1 MTEWFVSSAVLA
13 ALLIGAHYLLRG
25 KISARLQYALWLV
38 LLVRLL
44 LPLSVGKTA
53 VSVANLL
60 PEAEPATVM
69 QAEPAAVPPAQAART
84 PEPSAPAAPVQ
95 TPAQPVQRP
104 ASMPAQAETG
114 SAEPEKSAQ
123 KPAVSV
129 CKIFMLVWASGAAL
143 LGLWFLFCNLRY
155 GRQLRAGV
163 LRAIAPK
170 EGRPAVRLTQT
181 ALSPCLF
188 GLFPPVIYVTMD
200 CAQDE
205 QLLHHCAE
213 HEYTH
218 YLHRDHIWAVLRG
231 VCLALHWFNPLVWW
245 AAALSRT
252 DAELFCDED
261 TVRRLGEDARADY
274 GRSLIRMT
282 CRERVDPLSA
292 ATTMSGRGGQL
303 KTRIISIT
311 KHPKTAIPVLI
322 LVLLLCAAAVGCTMT
337 GAKDAAPAQQTPQTS
352 EKTEDTPDEP
362 EATADTRE
370 EPEVAVEFTTTQ
382 DTVTLSV
389 PARYENEI
397 TADDSFMI
405 EAPETGEHDLDD
417 VLFSF
422 YDKSQAS
429 EDRLG
434 LVWAIR
440 AFQFEDPAELVKD
453 GADRWVEENLMA
465 LNTHLLGTR
474 GSTAYYFFCLSPSD
488 KAVRQYDSSDTA
500 AVSSYYQHA
509 ADGLDI
515 LKDFVVRNGLA
526 PVEGAVDWE
535 AWYQEFILPRIEA
548 ETDPAADAA
557 WFAAREPVEQWPEFT
572 VNGTS
577 IYDLTLDELTPA
589 FGKPTR
595 IYHWMD
601 IGTEYYDV
609 VQFPDASQI
618 AGWIDEDGTIHHPD
632 GSQAAGWVGEDGE
645 LHHLNA
651 AYLRLESGTEVCGI
665 RYSWNYFAAANLF
678 PRDAEPVLEQIDEH
692 TTRLRLGGEITYMGK
707 YSYIEYM
714 DGVPTTLVVCNE
726 TPMTFYIENGVIA
739 AVSWMAPEESMRLP
753 ITEQEVQR
761 LMTIDPSLLTDENLH
776 SILIGPEVALVNDG
790 FTFDSPEDLS
800 SEQLFMLFLHWSS
813 DYTYTRDN
821 YKQADGKY
829 HFTESFV
836 NGVLRNHFGDGSF
849 TFDITQCGC
858 YDASDGTAVIENVSG
873 FGGDRDLRIADV
885 QVLEGST
892 VQVTADFYNADPFLD
907 GSGGELRYARKV
919 YTLDFYYGGAL
930 FQSAQ
935 FAALPEDDL
944 RAALKLHTGE
954 TTDNLAQLFW
964 TYDGQNRNLLGR
976 LPDGNWTALPLTED
990 AWDGLSLFVY
1000 ERWARK
1006 NNWPLTISETDFDH
1020 TLERYFPLGR
1030 YGWEDRSSL
1039 YLTYEDG
1046 TYTRTINDNHGARYC
1061 YLKRISCMTD
1071 GSFQLVF
1078 RCLDVPEL
1086 TEYADASADVRAVY
1100 DHAGAEE
1107 LQPQEFRRAVYRAF
1121 ADGVIPTGNSM
1132 TELTVTVRLTGEA
1145 RYPFQFLSA
1154 RDG

>member
-25 KISARLQYALWLV
+25 KISARLQYTLWLV

-60 PEAEPATVM
+60 PEAEPTAVM
-69 QAEPAAVPPAQAART
+69 QTEPAAAPPAQASST

-95 TPAQPVQRP
+95 TPTQPVQRP
-104 ASMPAQAETG
+104 TPTPAQAETG

-123 KPAVSV
+123 KPALSV
-129 CKIFMLVWASGAAL
+129 RKIFMLVWASGAAL

-170 EGRPAVRLTQT
+170 EGRPAVRLTRT

-337 GAKDAAPAQQTPQTS
+337 GAKDAAPAQQTP
-352 EKTEDTPDEP
+352 ERTETTPEEL

-370 EPEVAVEFTTTQ
+370 EPEAAVEFTTTQ

-557 WFAAREPVEQWPEFT
+557 WFAAREPVEQWPKFT

-618 AGWIDEDGTIHHPD
+618 AGWIDKDGTIHHPD

-739 AVSWMAPEESMRLP
+739 AVSWMAPEEAMQLP
-753 ITEQEVQR
+753 ITEQEVQQR
-761 LMTIDPSLLTDENLH
+761 MTIDPSLLTDENLL
-776 SILIGPEVALVNDG
+776 SILIGPEIALVNDG

-836 NGVLRNHFGDGSF
+836 NSVLRYHFRDGSF
-849 TFDITQCGC
+849 TFDITQCGN

-885 QVLEGST
+885 QVLGGST
-892 VQVTADFYNADPFLD
+892 VQVTADFYNADPFFD
-907 GSGGELRYARKV
+907 NSGGELRYARKV

-930 FQSAQ
+930 FQSAR
-935 FAALPEDDL
+935 FAPLPKDDL

-954 TTDNLAQLFW
+954 TTDDLAQLFW
-964 TYDGQNRNLLGR
+964 TYDGQNRNLLGS
-976 LPDGNWTALPLTED
+976 LPSGNWTALPLTED

-1000 ERWARK
+1000 ERWARE

-1020 TLERYFPLGR
+1020 TLVRYFPLGR
-1030 YGWEDRSSL
+1030 YGWEDRSSH
-1039 YLTYEDG
+1039 YLTYQDG

-1061 YLKRISCMTD
+1061 YLKSVSSLTD

-1154 RDG
+1154 SA

>member
-53 VSVANLL
+53 LSVANLL
-60 PEAEPATVM
+60 PEAEPAAVI

-84 PEPSAPAAPVQ
+84 PEPAAPAAPVQ
-95 TPAQPVQRP
+95 TPTQPVQRP
-104 ASMPAQAETG
+104 ASTPAQAETG
-114 SAEPEKSAQ
+114 SAEPAKAAQ

-129 CKIFMLVWASGAAL
+129 RKIFMLVWASGAVL

-170 EGRPAVRLTQT
+170 EGRPAVRLTRT

-188 GLFPPVIYVTMD
+188 GLFPPAIYVTMD

-261 TVRRLGEDARADY
+261 TVRRLGEDVRADY

-337 GAKDAAPAQQTPQTS
+337 GAKDAAPAQQTS
-352 EKTEDTPDEP
+352 ERMENTPKESEVQ
-362 EATADTRE
+362 EATRE
-370 EPEVAVEFTTTQ
+370 EPEAAVEFTTTQ

-500 AVSSYYQHA
+500 AISSYYQHA

-515 LKDFVVRNGLA
+515 LKDFVVRNGLT
-526 PVEGAVDWE
+526 PVDGAVDWE
-535 AWYQEFILPRIEA
+535 AWYQEFILPGIEA
-548 ETDPAADAA
+548 ETAAVADAA
-557 WFAAREPVEQWPEFT
+557 WFAAREPVEQWPELT

-577 IYDLTLDELTPA
+577 IYDLTLDDIQNVYGTYE
-589 FGKPTR
+589 R
-595 IYHWMD
+595 ILHWVYIQTD
-601 IGTEYYDV
+601 YYDV
-609 VQFPDASQI
+609 VEFA
-618 AGWIDEDGTIHHPD
+618 D
-632 GSQAAGWVGEDGE
+632 GSQAAGWMNKDGTI
-645 LHHLNA
+645 HYPNA
-651 AYLRLESGTEVCGI
+651 AYLRLDAGVEACGV
-665 RYSWNYFAAANLF
+665 RFGEDYREAANRF
-678 PRDAEPVLEQIDEH
+678 PRDAEPVFEQFDEH
-692 TTRLRLGGEITYMGK
+692 TARLMLGGEVSYMGK
-707 YSYIEYM
+707 YSCIAYT
-714 DGVPTTLVVCNE
+714 DGIPTMLVVCDE
-726 TPMTFYIENGVIA
+726 TVMTFHIENGVIA
-739 AVSWMAPEESMRLP
+739 AVSWMAPEESMQLP
-753 ITEQEVQR
+753 IAEQR
-761 LMTIDPSLLTDENLH
+761 MTIDPSLLTDENLKR
-776 SILIGPEVALVNDG
+776 ILIGPEIALVNDG
-790 FTFDSPEDLS
+790 FTFNTPANLS
-800 SEQLFMLFLHWSS
+800 SQQLLMLFLYWSVDS
-813 DYTYTRDN
+813 TRDN

-829 HFTESFV
+829 HFTQDFINDILSQ
-836 NGVLRNHFGDGSF
+836 HFGTGCF
-849 TFDITQCGC
+849 LFDITQCGD

-873 FGGDRDLRIADV
+873 FGGGPDLRIADV
-885 QVLEGST
+885 QVLGGST
-892 VQVTADFYNADPFLD
+892 VQVTADFYNANPFFD
-907 GSGGELRYARKV
+907 NSGGEIRYARKV
-919 YTLDFYYGGAL
+919 YMLEFYSTGVL
-930 FQSAQ
+930 FHSAR
-935 FAALPEDDL
+935 FMPLSEDDL
-944 RAALKLHTGE
+944 RAALQLHTGE
-954 TTDNLAQLFW
+954 TTDDLAQLFW
-964 TYDGQNRNLLGR
+964 TYDSQNRNLLGR

-1000 ERWARK
+1000 ERYARE

-1020 TLERYFPLGR
+1020 TLVRYFPLGR

-1100 DHAGAEE
+1100 DHAGVTEM
-1107 LQPQEFRRAVYRAF
+1107 QPAEFRAAVYRAF
-1121 ADGVIPTGNSM
+1121 ADGVIPLGTGM

>member
-1 MTEWFVSSAVLA
+1 MAEWFVSSAVLA

-44 LPLSVGKTA
+44 LPLSIGKTA

-60 PEAEPATVM
+60 PEAEPAAVI

-84 PEPSAPAAPVQ
+84 PEPSAPAAPLQ

-104 ASMPAQAETG
+104 ASTPAQAGTD
-114 SAEPEKSAQ
+114 SAEPEKPAQ
-123 KPAVSV
+123 KPALSV
-129 CKIFMLVWASGAAL
+129 RKIFMLVWASGAAL

-170 EGRPAVRLTQT
+170 EGRPAVRLTRT

-188 GLFPPVIYVTMD
+188 GLFPPAIYVTMD

-337 GAKDAAPAQQTPQTS
+337 GAKDAAPAQQTS
-352 EKTEDTPDEP
+352 EKTEDTPGES
-362 EATADTRE
+362 EAQEATRE
-370 EPEVAVEFTTTQ
+370 EPEAAVEFTTTQ

-422 YDKSQAS
+422 YDKSQTS

-488 KAVRQYDSSDTA
+488 KAVQQYDSSDTA

-557 WFAAREPVEQWPEFT
+557 WFAAREPVEQWPKFT

-714 DGVPTTLVVCNE
+714 DGIPTTLVVCNE

-753 ITEQEVQR
+753 ITEQEAQQR
-761 LMTIDPSLLTDENLH
+761 MTIDPSLLTDENLH
-776 SILIGPEVALVNDG
+776 SILIGPEIALVNDG

-836 NGVLRNHFGDGSF
+836 NSVLRYHFRDGSF
-849 TFDITQCGC
+849 TFDITQCGN

-930 FQSAQ
+930 FQSAR
-935 FAALPEDDL
+935 FAPLPEDDL
-944 RAALKLHTGE
+944 RAALQLHTGE
-954 TTDNLAQLFW
+954 TTDDLAQLFW
-964 TYDGQNRNLLGR
+964 TYDGQNRNLLGS

-1000 ERWARK
+1000 ERWARE

-1020 TLERYFPLGR
+1020 TLVRYFPLGR
-1030 YGWEDRSSL
+1030 YGWEDRSSH
-1039 YLTYEDG
+1039 YLTYQDG

-1061 YLKRISCMTD
+1061 YLKSVSSLTD

>member
-25 KISARLQYALWLV
+25 KISARLQYTLWLV

-60 PEAEPATVM
+60 PEAEPAAVI
-69 QAEPAAVPPAQAART
+69 QAEPAAAPPAQAAST

-95 TPAQPVQRP
+95 TPTQPVQRP
-104 ASMPAQAETG
+104 TPTPAQAETG

-123 KPAVSV
+123 KPALSV
-129 CKIFMLVWASGAAL
+129 RKIFMLVWASGAAL

-170 EGRPAVRLTQT
+170 EGRPAVRLTRT

-188 GLFPPVIYVTMD
+188 GLFPPAIYVTMD

-261 TVRRLGEDARADY
+261 TVRRLGEDARVDY

-303 KTRIISIT
+303 RTRIISIT

-337 GAKDAAPAQQTPQTS
+337 GAKDAAPAQQTS
-352 EKTEDTPDEP
+352 GKTEDTPGESEVQ
-362 EATADTRE
+362 EATRE
-370 EPEVAVEFTTTQ
+370 EPEAAVEFTTTQ

-535 AWYQEFILPRIEA
+535 TWYQDFILPHIEA

-572 VNGTS
+572 VDGTS
-577 IYDLTLDELTPA
+577 IYKLTLDDIQNVYGTYE
-589 FGKPTR
+589 R

-601 IGTEYYDV
+601 IQTSYYDI
-609 VQFPDASQI
+609 VQFA
-618 AGWIDEDGTIHHPD
+618 D
-632 GSQAAGWVGEDGE
+632 GSQAAGWMHNDGTI
-645 LHHLNA
+645 HRPNA
-651 AYLRLESGTEVCGI
+651 AYLRLDAGVEVCGV
-665 RYSWNYFAAANLF
+665 RFGEDYREAANRF
-678 PRDAEPVLEQIDEH
+678 PRDKTPVFEQFDEH
-692 TTRLRLGGEITYMGK
+692 TARLMLGGEILYMGK
-707 YSYIEYM
+707 YSYIEYT
-714 DGVPTTLVVCNE
+714 DGAATTLVVSDE
-726 TPMTFYIENGVIA
+726 TLMTFYIENGVIA

-753 ITEQEVQR
+753 VTEEWVQQR
-761 LMTIDPSLLTDENLH
+761 MTIDPSRLTDENLL
-776 SILIGPEVALVNDG
+776 SILIGPEIALVNNG
-790 FTFDSPEDLS
+790 FTFDSPADLS
-800 SEQLFMLFLHWSS
+800 SEKLFMLFLYWSVDS
-813 DYTYTRDN
+813 TRDN

-829 HFTESFV
+829 HFTQDFI
-836 NGVLRNHFGDGSF
+836 NGILSHYFRTGSF
-849 TFDITQCGC
+849 TFDITQCRN
-858 YDASDGTAVIENVSG
+858 YDASEGTAVIENVSG
-873 FGGDRDLRIADV
+873 FGGGPDLRIADV

-892 VQVTADFYNADPFLD
+892 VQVTADFYNANPFFD
-907 GSGGELRYARKV
+907 NSGGELRYARKV

-954 TTDNLAQLFW
+954 TTDDLAQLFW
-964 TYDGQNRNLLGR
+964 TYDSQNGNLLGS
-976 LPDGNWTALPLTED
+976 LPSGNWTALPLTED

-1061 YLKRISCMTD
+1061 YLKRISCMAD

-1086 TEYADASADVRAVY
+1086 TEYTDASADVRAVY

-1121 ADGVIPTGNSM
+1121 ADGVIPTGTGM
-1132 TELTVTVRLTGEA
+1132 TELTVRLRLAGEA
-1145 RYPFQFLSA
+1145 RYPFQFLSTS
-1154 RDG
+1154 DG

>member
-1 MTEWFVSSAVLA
+1 MAEWFVSSAVLA

-25 KISARLQYALWLV
+25 KISARLQYTLWLV

-44 LPLSVGKTA
+44 LPLSIGKTA

-60 PEAEPATVM
+60 PEAEPAAVM
-69 QAEPAAVPPAQAART
+69 QTEPAAAQAAST
-84 PEPSAPAAPVQ
+84 PEPAAPAAPVQ

-104 ASMPAQAETG
+104 ASTPAQAETG
-114 SAEPEKSAQ
+114 SAEPAKAAQ

-129 CKIFMLVWASGAAL
+129 RKIFMLVWASGAAL

-170 EGRPAVRLTQT
+170 EGRPAVRLTRT

-188 GLFPPVIYVTMD
+188 GLFPPAIYVTMD

-261 TVRRLGEDARADY
+261 TVRRLGEDARVDY

-370 EPEVAVEFTTTQ
+370 KPRAAAEVTTTQ
-382 DTVTLSV
+382 D
-389 PARYENEI
+389 
-397 TADDSFMI
+397 
-405 EAPETGEHDLDD
+405 
-417 VLFSF
+417 
-422 YDKSQAS
+422 
-429 EDRLG
+429 
-434 LVWAIR
+434 
-440 AFQFEDPAELVKD
+440 
-453 GADRWVEENLMA
+453 
-465 LNTHLLGTR
+465 
-474 GSTAYYFFCLSPSD
+474 
-488 KAVRQYDSSDTA
+488 
-500 AVSSYYQHA
+500 
-509 ADGLDI
+509 
-515 LKDFVVRNGLA
+515 
-526 PVEGAVDWE
+526 
-535 AWYQEFILPRIEA
+535 
-548 ETDPAADAA
+548 TDPAADAA

-726 TPMTFYIENGVIA
+726 TPMTFYIENGVIV
-739 AVSWMAPEESMRLP
+739 AVSWMAPEEAMRLP
-753 ITEQEVQR
+753 ITEQEAQQR
-761 LMTIDPSLLTDENLH
+761 MTIDPSLLTDENLH
-776 SILIGPEVALVNDG
+776 SILIGPEVALVNNG
-790 FTFDSPEDLS
+790 FTFDSPADLS
-800 SEQLFMLFLHWSS
+800 SEQLFLLFLYWSS

-836 NGVLRNHFGDGSF
+836 NSVLRYHFRDGSF
-849 TFDITQCGC
+849 TFDITQCGN

-873 FGGDRDLRIADV
+873 FGGGPDLRIADV

-930 FQSAQ
+930 FQSAR

-944 RAALKLHTGE
+944 RAALQLHTGE
-954 TTDNLAQLFW
+954 TTDDLAQLFW
-964 TYDGQNRNLLGR
+964 TYDGQNRNLLGS

-1000 ERWARK
+1000 ERYARE
-1006 NNWPLTISETDFDH
+1006 NNWPLTISAVDFDN
-1020 TLERYFPLGR
+1020 TLARYFPLGR
-1030 YGWEDRSSL
+1030 YGWEDRSSH
-1039 YLTYEDG
+1039 YLTYQDG

-1061 YLKRISCMTD
+1061 YLKRISCMAD

-1121 ADGVIPTGNSM
+1121 ADGVIPTGNGM
-1132 TELTVTVRLTGEA
+1132 TERTVTVRLTGDA
-1145 RYPFQFLSA
+1145 LQPFYFLSA
-1154 RDG
+1154 SDA

>member
-1 MTEWFVSSAVLA
+1 MAEWFVSSAVLA

-25 KISARLQYALWLV
+25 KISARLQYTLWLV

-44 LPLSVGKTA
+44 LPLSIGKTA

-60 PEAEPATVM
+60 PEAEPAAVM
-69 QAEPAAVPPAQAART
+69 QTEPAAAQAAST
-84 PEPSAPAAPVQ
+84 PEPAAPAAPVQ
-95 TPAQPVQRP
+95 TPVQPVQRP
-104 ASMPAQAETG
+104 ASTPAQAETG

-129 CKIFMLVWASGAAL
+129 RKIFMLVWASGAAL

-170 EGRPAVRLTQT
+170 EGRPAVRLTRT

-188 GLFPPVIYVTMD
+188 GLFPPAIYVTMD

-252 DAELFCDED
+252 DAELFCDEG
-261 TVRRLGEDARADY
+261 TVRRLGEDARVDY

-303 KTRIISIT
+303 RTRIISIT

-370 EPEVAVEFTTTQ
+370 KPRAAAEVTTTQ
-382 DTVTLSV
+382 D
-389 PARYENEI
+389 
-397 TADDSFMI
+397 
-405 EAPETGEHDLDD
+405 
-417 VLFSF
+417 
-422 YDKSQAS
+422 
-429 EDRLG
+429 
-434 LVWAIR
+434 
-440 AFQFEDPAELVKD
+440 
-453 GADRWVEENLMA
+453 
-465 LNTHLLGTR
+465 
-474 GSTAYYFFCLSPSD
+474 
-488 KAVRQYDSSDTA
+488 
-500 AVSSYYQHA
+500 
-509 ADGLDI
+509 
-515 LKDFVVRNGLA
+515 
-526 PVEGAVDWE
+526 
-535 AWYQEFILPRIEA
+535 
-548 ETDPAADAA
+548 TDPAADAA

-739 AVSWMAPEESMRLP
+739 AVSWMAPEEAMRLP
-753 ITEQEVQR
+753 ITEQEAQQR
-761 LMTIDPSLLTDENLH
+761 MTIDPSLLTDENLH
-776 SILIGPEVALVNDG
+776 SILIGPEVALVNNG
-790 FTFDSPEDLS
+790 FTFDSPADLS
-800 SEQLFMLFLHWSS
+800 SEQLFMLFLYWSS

-836 NGVLRNHFGDGSF
+836 NSVLRYHFRDGSF
-849 TFDITQCGC
+849 TFDITQCGN

-873 FGGDRDLRIADV
+873 FGGGPDLRIADV

-930 FQSAQ
+930 FQSAR
-935 FAALPEDDL
+935 FAPLPEDDL
-944 RAALKLHTGE
+944 RAALQLHTGE
-954 TTDNLAQLFW
+954 TTDDLAQLFW
-964 TYDGQNRNLLGR
+964 TYDGQNRNLLGS

-1000 ERWARK
+1000 ERYARE
-1006 NNWPLTISETDFDH
+1006 NNWPLTISAVDFDN
-1020 TLERYFPLGR
+1020 TLARYFPLGR
-1030 YGWEDRSSL
+1030 YGWEDRSSH
-1039 YLTYEDG
+1039 YLTYQDG

-1061 YLKRISCMTD
+1061 YLKRISCMAD

-1132 TELTVTVRLTGEA
+1132 TELTVTVRLTGDA
-1145 RYPFQFLSA
+1145 LQPFYFLSA
-1154 RDG
+1154 SDA

>member
-1 MTEWFVSSAVLA
+1 MAEWFVSSAVLA
-13 ALLIGAHYLLRG
+13 ALLIGAHYLLYG
-25 KISARLQYALWLV
+25 KISARLQYTLWLV

-44 LPLSVGKTA
+44 LPLSIGKTA

-60 PEAEPATVM
+60 PEAEPTAVM
-69 QAEPAAVPPAQAART
+69 QTEPAAAPPAQAAST
-84 PEPSAPAAPVQ
+84 PEPAAPAAPVQ

-129 CKIFMLVWASGAAL
+129 WKIFMLVWASGAAL

-188 GLFPPVIYVTMD
+188 GLFPPAIYVTMD

-231 VCLALHWFNPLVWW
+231 VCLALHWFDPLVWW

-337 GAKDAAPAQQTPQTS
+337 GAKDAAPAQQTS
-352 EKTEDTPDEP
+352 ERMENTPKESEVQ
-362 EATADTRE
+362 EATRE
-370 EPEVAVEFTTTQ
+370 EPEAAVEFTTTQ

-422 YDKSQAS
+422 YDKSQAA

-557 WFAAREPVEQWPEFT
+557 WFAAREPVEQWPKFT

-665 RYSWNYFAAANLF
+665 RYSWNYFAAANIF

-714 DGVPTTLVVCNE
+714 DGIPTMLVVCNE
-726 TPMTFYIENGVIA
+726 TVMTFYIENGVIA
-739 AVSWMAPEESMRLP
+739 AVSWMAPEEAMRLP
-753 ITEQEVQR
+753 ITEQEAQQR
-761 LMTIDPSLLTDENLH
+761 MTIDPSLLTDENLL
-776 SILIGPEVALVNDG
+776 SILLGPEIALVNDG

-800 SEQLFMLFLHWSS
+800 SEQLFMLFLYWS

-836 NGVLRNHFGDGSF
+836 NSVLRYHFRDGSF
-849 TFDITQCGC
+849 TFDITQCGN

-885 QVLEGST
+885 QVLGGST
-892 VQVTADFYNADPFLD
+892 VQVTADFYNADPFFD
-907 GSGGELRYARKV
+907 NSGGELRYARKV

-930 FQSAQ
+930 FQSAR
-935 FAALPEDDL
+935 FAPLPEDDL
-944 RAALKLHTGE
+944 RAALQLHTGE
-954 TTDNLAQLFW
+954 TTDDLAQLFW
-964 TYDGQNRNLLGR
+964 TYDSQNGNLLGS

-1000 ERWARK
+1000 ERWARE
-1006 NNWPLTISETDFDH
+1006 NGWPLTISAADFRN

-1030 YGWEDRSSL
+1030 YGWEDRSSH
-1039 YLTYEDG
+1039 YLTYQDG

-1061 YLKRISCMTD
+1061 YLKRISCMAD

-1132 TELTVTVRLTGEA
+1132 TELTVTVCLTGEA
-1145 RYPFQFLSA
+1145 RYPFRFLSA
-1154 RDG
+1154 SA

>member
-1 MTEWFVSSAVLA
+1 MAEWFVSSAVLA

-53 VSVANLL
+53 LSVANLL
-60 PEAEPATVM
+60 PEAEPAAVI

-123 KPAVSV
+123 KPVVSV
-129 CKIFMLVWASGAAL
+129 RKILIFVWASGAVL

-170 EGRPAVRLTQT
+170 EGRPAVRLTRT

-261 TVRRLGEDARADY
+261 TVRRLGENARVDY

-337 GAKDAAPAQQTPQTS
+337 GAKDAAPAQQTPQRT
-352 EKTEDTPDEP
+352 DTTPEEL

-370 EPEVAVEFTTTQ
+370 EPEAAVEFTTTQ

-389 PARYENEI
+389 PTRYENEI

-453 GADRWVEENLMA
+453 GADRWVEENLMQM
-465 LNTHLLGTR
+465 NTHLLGTR

-577 IYDLTLDELTPA
+577 IYDLTLDDIQNVYGTYE
-589 FGKPTR
+589 R
-595 IYHWMD
+595 ILHWVYIQTD
-601 IGTEYYDV
+601 YYDV
-609 VQFPDASQI
+609 VEFA
-618 AGWIDEDGTIHHPD
+618 D
-632 GSQAAGWVGEDGE
+632 GSQAAGWMNKDGTI
-645 LHHLNA
+645 HYPNA
-651 AYLRLESGTEVCGI
+651 AYLRLDAGVEACGV
-665 RYSWNYFAAANLF
+665 RFGEDYREAANRF
-678 PRDAEPVLEQIDEH
+678 PRDAEPVFEQFDEH
-692 TTRLRLGGEITYMGK
+692 TARLMLGGEISYMGK
-707 YSYIEYM
+707 YSCIAYT
-714 DGVPTTLVVCNE
+714 DGIPTMLVVCDE
-726 TPMTFYIENGVIA
+726 TVMTFHIENGVIA
-739 AVSWMAPEESMRLP
+739 AVSWMAPEESMQLP
-753 ITEQEVQR
+753 ITEQEAQQR
-761 LMTIDPSLLTDENLH
+761 MTIDPSRLTDENLL
-776 SILIGPEVALVNDG
+776 SILIGPEIALVNNG
-790 FTFDSPEDLS
+790 FTFDSPADLS
-800 SEQLFMLFLHWSS
+800 SEKLFMLFLYWSVDS
-813 DYTYTRDN
+813 TRDN

-829 HFTESFV
+829 HFTQDFINDILSQ
-836 NGVLRNHFGDGSF
+836 HFGTGCF
-849 TFDITQCGC
+849 LFDITQCGD

-873 FGGDRDLRIADV
+873 FGGGPDLRIADV
-885 QVLEGST
+885 QVLGGST
-892 VQVTADFYNADPFLD
+892 VQVTADFYNANPFFD
-907 GSGGELRYARKV
+907 NSGGEIRYARKV
-919 YTLDFYYGGAL
+919 YMLEFYSTGVL
-930 FQSAQ
+930 FHSAR
-935 FAALPEDDL
+935 FMPLSEDDL
-944 RAALKLHTGE
+944 RAALQLHTGE
-954 TTDNLAQLFW
+954 TTDDLAQLFW
-964 TYDGQNRNLLGR
+964 TYDSQNRNLLGS
-976 LPDGNWTALPLTED
+976 LPSGDWTALPLTED

-1000 ERWARK
+1000 ERYARE

-1020 TLERYFPLGR
+1020 TLVRYFPLGR

-1100 DHAGAEE
+1100 DHAGVTEM
-1107 LQPQEFRRAVYRAF
+1107 QPAEFRAAVYRAF
-1121 ADGVIPTGNSM
+1121 ADGVIPLGTGM

>member
-25 KISARLQYALWLV
+25 KISARLQYTLWLV

-44 LPLSVGKTA
+44 LPLSIGKTA

-60 PEAEPATVM
+60 PEAEPAAVI
-69 QAEPAAVPPAQAART
+69 QAEPAAAPPAQAAST
-84 PEPSAPAAPVQ
+84 PEPAAPAAPVQ
-95 TPAQPVQRP
+95 TPTQPVQRP
-104 ASMPAQAETG
+104 ASTPAQAETG

-129 CKIFMLVWASGAAL
+129 RKIFMLVWASGAAL

-170 EGRPAVRLTQT
+170 EGRPAVRLTRT

-188 GLFPPVIYVTMD
+188 GLFPPTIYVTMD

-261 TVRRLGEDARADY
+261 TVRRLGEDARVDY

-337 GAKDAAPAQQTPQTS
+337 GAKDAAPAQQTP
-352 EKTEDTPDEP
+352 ERTETTPEEL

-370 EPEVAVEFTTTQ
+370 EPEAAVEFTTTQ

-422 YDKSQAS
+422 YDKSQAA

-557 WFAAREPVEQWPEFT
+557 WFAAREPVEQWPKFT

-678 PRDAEPVLEQIDEH
+678 PRDAEPVQEQIDEH

-739 AVSWMAPEESMRLP
+739 AVSWMAPEEAMRLP
-753 ITEQEVQR
+753 ITEQETQQR
-761 LMTIDPSLLTDENLH
+761 MTIDPSLLTDENLH
-776 SILIGPEVALVNDG
+776 SILIGPEIALVNDG

-836 NGVLRNHFGDGSF
+836 NSVLRYHFRDGSF
-849 TFDITQCGC
+849 TFDITQCGN

-885 QVLEGST
+885 QVLGGST

-954 TTDNLAQLFW
+954 TTDDLAQLFW
-964 TYDGQNRNLLGR
+964 TYDGQNRNLLGS
-976 LPDGNWTALPLTED
+976 LPSGNWTALPLTED

-1000 ERWARK
+1000 ERWARE

-1020 TLERYFPLGR
+1020 TLVRYFPLGR
-1030 YGWEDRSSL
+1030 YGWEDRSSH
-1039 YLTYEDG
+1039 YLTYQDG

-1061 YLKRISCMTD
+1061 YLKRISCMAD

-1121 ADGVIPTGNSM
+1121 ADGVISGT
-1132 TELTVTVRLTGEA
+1132 TERTIRLRLAGEA
-1145 RYPFQFLSA
+1145 LYPFQFLSA
-1154 RDG
+1154 SA

>member
-44 LPLSVGKTA
+44 LPLSIGKTA
-53 VSVANLL
+53 LSVANLL

-69 QAEPAAVPPAQAART
+69 QTEPAAAPPAQAAST
-84 PEPSAPAAPVQ
+84 PEPAAPAAPVQ

-104 ASMPAQAETG
+104 ASTPAQAETG

-129 CKIFMLVWASGAAL
+129 RKIFMLVRASGAAL

-170 EGRPAVRLTQT
+170 EGRPAVRLTRT

-188 GLFPPVIYVTMD
+188 GLFPPAIYVTMD

-362 EATADTRE
+362 EATANTRE
-370 EPEVAVEFTTTQ
+370 KPRAAAEVTTTQ
-382 DTVTLSV
+382 D
-389 PARYENEI
+389 
-397 TADDSFMI
+397 
-405 EAPETGEHDLDD
+405 
-417 VLFSF
+417 
-422 YDKSQAS
+422 
-429 EDRLG
+429 
-434 LVWAIR
+434 
-440 AFQFEDPAELVKD
+440 
-453 GADRWVEENLMA
+453 
-465 LNTHLLGTR
+465 
-474 GSTAYYFFCLSPSD
+474 
-488 KAVRQYDSSDTA
+488 
-500 AVSSYYQHA
+500 
-509 ADGLDI
+509 
-515 LKDFVVRNGLA
+515 
-526 PVEGAVDWE
+526 
-535 AWYQEFILPRIEA
+535 
-548 ETDPAADAA
+548 TDPAADAA

-714 DGVPTTLVVCNE
+714 DGVPTMLVVCDE
-726 TPMTFYIENGVIA
+726 TVMTFYIENGVIA
-739 AVSWMAPEESMRLP
+739 AVSWMAPEEAMRLP
-753 ITEQEVQR
+753 ITEQEAQQR
-761 LMTIDPSLLTDENLH
+761 MTIDPSRLTDENLH
-776 SILIGPEVALVNDG
+776 SILIGPEVALVNNG
-790 FTFDSPEDLS
+790 FTFDSPADLS
-800 SEQLFMLFLHWSS
+800 SEQLFLLFLYWSS

-836 NGVLRNHFGDGSF
+836 NSVLRYHFRDGSF
-849 TFDITQCGC
+849 TFDITQCGN

-873 FGGDRDLRIADV
+873 FGGGPDLRIADV
-885 QVLEGST
+885 QVLGGST

-930 FQSAQ
+930 FQSAR
-935 FAALPEDDL
+935 FAPLPEDDL
-944 RAALKLHTGE
+944 RAALQLHTGE
-954 TTDNLAQLFW
+954 TTDDLAQLFW
-964 TYDGQNRNLLGR
+964 TYDGQNRNLLGS
-976 LPDGNWTALPLTED
+976 LPSGNWTALPLTED

-1000 ERWARK
+1000 ERWARE
-1006 NNWPLTISETDFDH
+1006 NNWPLTISAADFRN

-1030 YGWEDRSSL
+1030 YGWEDRSSH
-1039 YLTYEDG
+1039 YLTYQDG

-1061 YLKRISCMTD
+1061 YLKRISCMAD

-1154 RDG
+1154 SDG

>member
-44 LPLSVGKTA
+44 LPLSIGKTA
-53 VSVANLL
+53 LSVANLL
-60 PEAEPATVM
+60 PEAEPAAVI

-84 PEPSAPAAPVQ
+84 PEPSAPAAPEQ

-104 ASMPAQAETG
+104 ASTSAQAGTD
-114 SAEPEKSAQ
+114 SAEPEKPAQ
-123 KPAVSV
+123 KPALSV
-129 CKIFMLVWASGAAL
+129 RKIFMLVWASGAAL

-170 EGRPAVRLTQT
+170 EGRPVVRLTRT

-188 GLFPPVIYVTMD
+188 GLFPPAIYVTMD

-282 CRERVDPLSA
+282 CRERIDPLSA

-337 GAKDAAPAQQTPQTS
+337 GAKDAAPAQQPS
-352 EKTEDTPDEP
+352 EKTEDTPGESEVQ
-362 EATADTRE
+362 EATRE
-370 EPEVAVEFTTTQ
+370 EPEAAVEFTTTQ

-405 EAPETGEHDLDD
+405 EAPETGKHDLDD

-422 YDKSQAS
+422 YDKSQAA

-557 WFAAREPVEQWPEFT
+557 WFAAREPVEQWPKFT

-739 AVSWMAPEESMRLP
+739 AVSWMAPEEAMQLP
-753 ITEQEVQR
+753 ITEQEVQQR
-761 LMTIDPSLLTDENLH
+761 MTIDPSLLTDENLL
-776 SILIGPEVALVNDG
+776 SILIGPEIALVNDG

-836 NGVLRNHFGDGSF
+836 NSVLRYHFRDGSF
-849 TFDITQCGC
+849 TFDITQCGN

-885 QVLEGST
+885 QVLGGST
-892 VQVTADFYNADPFLD
+892 VQVTADFYNADPFFD
-907 GSGGELRYARKV
+907 NSGGELRYARKV
-919 YTLDFYYGGAL
+919 YTLDFYYSGVL

-954 TTDNLAQLFW
+954 TTDDLAQLFW
-964 TYDGQNRNLLGR
+964 TYDGQNRNLLGS

-1000 ERWARK
+1000 ERWARE

-1020 TLERYFPLGR
+1020 TLVRYFPLGR
-1030 YGWEDRSSL
+1030 YGWEDRSSH
-1039 YLTYEDG
+1039 YLTYQDG

-1061 YLKRISCMTD
+1061 YLKRISCMAD
-1071 GSFQLVF
+1071 GSFHLVF

-1132 TELTVTVRLTGEA
+1132 TELIVTVRLTGEA

-1154 RDG
+1154 SA

>member
-53 VSVANLL
+53 LSVANLL
-60 PEAEPATVM
+60 PEAEPAAVI
-69 QAEPAAVPPAQAART
+69 QAEPAAVPPAQAAST
-84 PEPSAPAAPVQ
+84 PEPAAPAAPLQ
-95 TPAQPVQRP
+95 TPTQPVQRP

-129 CKIFMLVWASGAAL
+129 RKIFMLVWASGAAL

-188 GLFPPVIYVTMD
+188 GLFPPAIYVTMD

-261 TVRRLGEDARADY
+261 TVRRLGEDARVDY

-337 GAKDAAPAQQTPQTS
+337 GAKDAAPAQQTPQRT
-352 EKTEDTPDEP
+352 DTTPEEL

-370 EPEVAVEFTTTQ
+370 EPEAAVEFTTTQ

-405 EAPETGEHDLDD
+405 EAPETGKHDLDD

-422 YDKSQAS
+422 YDKSQAA

-577 IYDLTLDELTPA
+577 IYDLTLDDIQNVYGTYE
-589 FGKPTR
+589 R
-595 IYHWMD
+595 ILHWVYIQTD
-601 IGTEYYDV
+601 YYDV
-609 VQFPDASQI
+609 VEFA
-618 AGWIDEDGTIHHPD
+618 D
-632 GSQAAGWVGEDGE
+632 GSQAAGWMNKDGTI
-645 LHHLNA
+645 HYPNA
-651 AYLRLESGTEVCGI
+651 AYLRLDAGVEACGV
-665 RYSWNYFAAANLF
+665 RFGEDYREAANRF
-678 PRDAEPVLEQIDEH
+678 PRDAEPVFEQFDEH
-692 TTRLRLGGEITYMGK
+692 TARLMLGGEISYMGK
-707 YSYIEYM
+707 YSCIAYT
-714 DGVPTTLVVCNE
+714 DGIPTMLVVCDE
-726 TPMTFYIENGVIA
+726 TVMTFHIENGVIA
-739 AVSWMAPEESMRLP
+739 AVSWMAPEESMQLP
-753 ITEQEVQR
+753 ITEQEAQQR
-761 LMTIDPSLLTDENLH
+761 MTIDPSRLTDENLL
-776 SILIGPEVALVNDG
+776 SILIGPEIALVNNG
-790 FTFDSPEDLS
+790 FTFDSPADLS
-800 SEQLFMLFLHWSS
+800 SEKLFMLFLYWSVDS
-813 DYTYTRDN
+813 TRDN

-829 HFTESFV
+829 HFTQDFINDILSQ
-836 NGVLRNHFGDGSF
+836 HFGTGCF
-849 TFDITQCGC
+849 LFDITQCGD

-873 FGGDRDLRIADV
+873 FGGGPDLRIADV
-885 QVLEGST
+885 QVLGGST
-892 VQVTADFYNADPFLD
+892 VQVTADFYNANPFFD
-907 GSGGELRYARKV
+907 NSGGEIRYARKV
-919 YTLDFYYGGAL
+919 YMLEFYSTGVL
-930 FQSAQ
+930 FHSAR
-935 FAALPEDDL
+935 FMPLSEDDL
-944 RAALKLHTGE
+944 RAALQLHTGE
-954 TTDNLAQLFW
+954 TTDDLAQLFW
-964 TYDGQNRNLLGR
+964 TYDSQNRNLLGS
-976 LPDGNWTALPLTED
+976 LPSGDWTALPLTED

-1000 ERWARK
+1000 ERYARE

-1020 TLERYFPLGR
+1020 TLVRYFPLGR

-1100 DHAGAEE
+1100 DHAGVTEM
-1107 LQPQEFRRAVYRAF
+1107 QPAEFRAAVYRAF
-1121 ADGVIPTGNSM
+1121 ADGVIPLGTGM

>member
-13 ALLIGAHYLLRG
+13 AVLIGAHYLLRG
-25 KISARLQYALWLV
+25 KISARLQYTLWLV

-60 PEAEPATVM
+60 PEAEPAAVI
-69 QAEPAAVPPAQAART
+69 QAEPTAVPPAQAART

-95 TPAQPVQRP
+95 TPTQPVQRP
-104 ASMPAQAETG
+104 ASTPAQAETG

-129 CKIFMLVWASGAAL
+129 RKIFLLVWAIGAAL

-188 GLFPPVIYVTMD
+188 GLFPPTIYVTMD

-303 KTRIISIT
+303 RTRIISIT

-337 GAKDAAPAQQTPQTS
+337 GAKDAAPAQQTP
-352 EKTEDTPDEP
+352 ERTETTPEEL

-370 EPEVAVEFTTTQ
+370 EPEAAVEFTTTQ

-526 PVEGAVDWE
+526 SVEGAVDWE

-618 AGWIDEDGTIHHPD
+618 AGWIDKDGTIHHPD
-632 GSQAAGWVGEDGE
+632 GSQAAGWVGEDRE

-739 AVSWMAPEESMRLP
+739 AVSWMAPEEAIRLP
-753 ITEQEVQR
+753 ITEQEAQQR
-761 LMTIDPSLLTDENLH
+761 MTIDPSLLTDENLH
-776 SILIGPEVALVNDG
+776 SILIGPEIALVNDG

-836 NGVLRNHFGDGSF
+836 NSVLRYHFRDGSF
-849 TFDITQCGC
+849 TFDITQCGN

-885 QVLEGST
+885 QVLGGST

-930 FQSAQ
+930 FQSAR
-935 FAALPEDDL
+935 FAPLPEDDL
-944 RAALKLHTGE
+944 RAALQLHTGE
-954 TTDNLAQLFW
+954 TTDDLAQLFW
-964 TYDGQNRNLLGR
+964 TYDGQNRNLLGS
-976 LPDGNWTALPLTED
+976 LPSGNWTALPLTED

-1000 ERWARK
+1000 ERWARE

-1020 TLERYFPLGR
+1020 TLVRYFPLGR
-1030 YGWEDRSSL
+1030 YGWEDRSSH
-1039 YLTYEDG
+1039 YLTYQDG

-1061 YLKRISCMTD
+1061 YLKSVSSLTD

-1154 RDG
+1154 SA

>member
-1 MTEWFVSSAVLA
+1 MAEWFVSSAVLA

-25 KISARLQYALWLV
+25 KISARLQYTLWLV

-44 LPLSVGKTA
+44 LPLSIGKTA

-60 PEAEPATVM
+60 PEAEPAAVM
-69 QAEPAAVPPAQAART
+69 QTEPAAAQAAST
-84 PEPSAPAAPVQ
+84 PEPAAPAAPVQ
-95 TPAQPVQRP
+95 TPTQPVQRP
-104 ASMPAQAETG
+104 ASTPAQAETG

-129 CKIFMLVWASGAAL
+129 RKIFMLVWASGAAL

-170 EGRPAVRLTQT
+170 EGRPAVRLTRT

-188 GLFPPVIYVTMD
+188 GLFPPAIYVTMD

-261 TVRRLGEDARADY
+261 TVRRLGEDARVDY

-303 KTRIISIT
+303 RTRIISIT

-370 EPEVAVEFTTTQ
+370 EPGAAAEVTTTQ
-382 DTVTLSV
+382 D
-389 PARYENEI
+389 
-397 TADDSFMI
+397 
-405 EAPETGEHDLDD
+405 
-417 VLFSF
+417 
-422 YDKSQAS
+422 
-429 EDRLG
+429 
-434 LVWAIR
+434 
-440 AFQFEDPAELVKD
+440 
-453 GADRWVEENLMA
+453 
-465 LNTHLLGTR
+465 
-474 GSTAYYFFCLSPSD
+474 
-488 KAVRQYDSSDTA
+488 
-500 AVSSYYQHA
+500 
-509 ADGLDI
+509 
-515 LKDFVVRNGLA
+515 
-526 PVEGAVDWE
+526 
-535 AWYQEFILPRIEA
+535 
-548 ETDPAADAA
+548 TDPAADAA

-665 RYSWNYFAAANLF
+665 RYSWNYFAAANRF

-739 AVSWMAPEESMRLP
+739 AVSWMAPEEAMRLP
-753 ITEQEVQR
+753 ITEQEAQQR
-761 LMTIDPSLLTDENLH
+761 MTIDPSLLTDENLH
-776 SILIGPEVALVNDG
+776 SILIGPEVALVNNG
-790 FTFDSPEDLS
+790 FTFDSPADLS
-800 SEQLFMLFLHWSS
+800 SEQLFLLFLYWSS

-836 NGVLRNHFGDGSF
+836 NSVLRYHFRDGSF
-849 TFDITQCGC
+849 TFDITQCGN

-873 FGGDRDLRIADV
+873 FGGGPDLRIADV

-892 VQVTADFYNADPFLD
+892 VQVTADFYNANPFLD

-930 FQSAQ
+930 FQSAR
-935 FAALPEDDL
+935 FAPLPEDDL
-944 RAALKLHTGE
+944 RAALQLHTGE
-954 TTDNLAQLFW
+954 TTDDLAQLFW
-964 TYDGQNRNLLGR
+964 TYDGQNRNLLGS

-1000 ERWARK
+1000 ERYARE
-1006 NNWPLTISETDFDH
+1006 NNWPLTISAVDFDH
-1020 TLERYFPLGR
+1020 TLVRYFPLGR
-1030 YGWEDRSSL
+1030 YGWEDRSSH
-1039 YLTYEDG
+1039 YLTYQDG

-1061 YLKRISCMTD
+1061 YLKRISCMAD

-1107 LQPQEFRRAVYRAF
+1107 LQPQKFRRAVYRAF

-1132 TELTVTVRLTGEA
+1132 TELTVTVRLTGDA
-1145 RYPFQFLSA
+1145 LQPFYFLSA
-1154 RDG
+1154 SDA

>member
-1 MTEWFVSSAVLA
+1 MAEWFVSSAVLA

-25 KISARLQYALWLV
+25 KISARLQYTLWLV

-53 VSVANLL
+53 LSVANLL
-60 PEAEPATVM
+60 PEAEPTAVM
-69 QAEPAAVPPAQAART
+69 QTEPVAAPPAQAAST
-84 PEPSAPAAPVQ
+84 PEPAAPAAPVQ
-95 TPAQPVQRP
+95 MPAQPVQRP

-129 CKIFMLVWASGAAL
+129 RKIFMLVWASGAAL

-188 GLFPPVIYVTMD
+188 GLFPPAIYVTMD

-337 GAKDAAPAQQTPQTS
+337 GAKDAAPAQQTP
-352 EKTEDTPDEP
+352 ERTETTPEEL

-370 EPEVAVEFTTTQ
+370 EPEAAVEFTTTQ

-422 YDKSQAS
+422 YDKSQAA

-515 LKDFVVRNGLA
+515 LKDFVVRNGLV

-665 RYSWNYFAAANLF
+665 RYSWNYFAAANIF

-714 DGVPTTLVVCNE
+714 DGIPTMLVVCNE
-726 TPMTFYIENGVIA
+726 TVMTFYIENGVIA
-739 AVSWMAPEESMRLP
+739 AVSWMAPEEAMRLP
-753 ITEQEVQR
+753 ITEQEAQQR
-761 LMTIDPSLLTDENLH
+761 MTIDPSLLTDENLH
-776 SILIGPEVALVNDG
+776 SILIGPEIALVNDG

-836 NGVLRNHFGDGSF
+836 NSVLRYHFRDGSF

-930 FQSAQ
+930 FQSAR
-935 FAALPEDDL
+935 FAPLPEDDL
-944 RAALKLHTGE
+944 RAALQLHTGE
-954 TTDNLAQLFW
+954 TTDDLAQLFW
-964 TYDGQNRNLLGR
+964 TYDGQNRNLLGS

-1030 YGWEDRSSL
+1030 YGWEDRSSH
-1039 YLTYEDG
+1039 YLTYQDG

-1061 YLKRISCMTD
+1061 YLKRISCMAD

-1107 LQPQEFRRAVYRAF
+1107 LQPQEFRQAVYRAF

-1145 RYPFQFLSA
+1145 RYPFRFLSA
-1154 RDG
+1154 SA

>member
-44 LPLSVGKTA
+44 LPLSIGKTA

-60 PEAEPATVM
+60 PEAEPATVI
-69 QAEPAAVPPAQAART
+69 QAEPAAVLPAQAASA

-95 TPAQPVQRP
+95 TPVQPVQRP
-104 ASMPAQAETG
+104 ASMPAQAETD
-114 SAEPEKSAQ
+114 SAEPEKPAQ
-123 KPAVSV
+123 KPAASV
-129 CKIFMLVWASGAAL
+129 RKIFLFVWASGAAL

-170 EGRPAVRLTQT
+170 EGRPAVRLTRT

-261 TVRRLGEDARADY
+261 TVRRLGEDVRADY

-337 GAKDAAPAQQTPQTS
+337 GAKDAAPAQQTP
-352 EKTEDTPDEP
+352 ERTETTPEEL

-370 EPEVAVEFTTTQ
+370 EPEAAVEFTTTQ

-577 IYDLTLDELTPA
+577 IYDLTLDDIQNVYGTYE
-589 FGKPTR
+589 R
-595 IYHWMD
+595 ILHWVYIQTD
-601 IGTEYYDV
+601 YYDV
-609 VQFPDASQI
+609 VEFA
-618 AGWIDEDGTIHHPD
+618 D
-632 GSQAAGWVGEDGE
+632 GSQAAGWMNKDGTI
-645 LHHLNA
+645 HYPNA
-651 AYLRLESGTEVCGI
+651 AYLRLDAGVEACGV
-665 RYSWNYFAAANLF
+665 RFGEDYREAANRF
-678 PRDAEPVLEQIDEH
+678 PRDAEPVFEQFDEH
-692 TTRLRLGGEITYMGK
+692 TARLMLGGEISYMGK
-707 YSYIEYM
+707 YSCIAYT
-714 DGVPTTLVVCNE
+714 DGIPTMLVVCDE
-726 TPMTFYIENGVIA
+726 TVMTFHIENGVIA
-739 AVSWMAPEESMRLP
+739 AVSWMAPEESMQLP
-753 ITEQEVQR
+753 ITEQEAQQR
-761 LMTIDPSLLTDENLH
+761 MTIDPSRLTDENLL
-776 SILIGPEVALVNDG
+776 SILIGPEIALVNNG
-790 FTFDSPEDLS
+790 FTFDSPADLS
-800 SEQLFMLFLHWSS
+800 SEKLFMLFLYWSVDS
-813 DYTYTRDN
+813 TRDN

-829 HFTESFV
+829 HFTQDFINDILSQ
-836 NGVLRNHFGDGSF
+836 HFGTGCF
-849 TFDITQCGC
+849 LFDITQCGD

-873 FGGDRDLRIADV
+873 FGGGPDLRIADV
-885 QVLEGST
+885 QVLGGST
-892 VQVTADFYNADPFLD
+892 VQVTADFYNANPFFD
-907 GSGGELRYARKV
+907 NSGGEIRYARKV
-919 YTLDFYYGGAL
+919 YMLEFYSTGVL
-930 FQSAQ
+930 FHSAR
-935 FAALPEDDL
+935 FMPLSEDDL
-944 RAALKLHTGE
+944 RAALQLHTGE
-954 TTDNLAQLFW
+954 TTDDLAQLFW
-964 TYDGQNRNLLGR
+964 TYDSQNRNLLGS
-976 LPDGNWTALPLTED
+976 LPSGDWTALPLTED

-1000 ERWARK
+1000 ERYARE

-1020 TLERYFPLGR
+1020 TLVRYFPLGR

-1100 DHAGAEE
+1100 DHAGVTEM
-1107 LQPQEFRRAVYRAF
+1107 QPAEFRAAVYRAF
-1121 ADGVIPTGNSM
+1121 ADGVIPLGTGM

>member
-25 KISARLQYALWLV
+25 KISARLQYTLWLV

-60 PEAEPATVM
+60 PEAEPAAVI
-69 QAEPAAVPPAQAART
+69 QAEPAAAPPAQAART

-95 TPAQPVQRP
+95 TPTQPVQRP
-104 ASMPAQAETG
+104 ASTPVQTETS
-114 SAEPEKSAQ
+114 SAEPAKAAQ

-129 CKIFMLVWASGAAL
+129 RKIFMLVWASGAAL
-143 LGLWFLFCNLRY
+143 LGLWFLLCNFRY

-188 GLFPPVIYVTMD
+188 GLFPPTIYVTMD

-261 TVRRLGEDARADY
+261 TVRRLGEDARVDY

-337 GAKDAAPAQQTPQTS
+337 GAKDAAPAQQTP
-352 EKTEDTPDEP
+352 ERTETTPEEL

-370 EPEVAVEFTTTQ
+370 EPEAAVEFTTTQ

-422 YDKSQAS
+422 YDKRQAA

-488 KAVRQYDSSDTA
+488 KAVRQYDNSDTA

-739 AVSWMAPEESMRLP
+739 AVSWMAPEEAMRLP
-753 ITEQEVQR
+753 ITEQETQQR
-761 LMTIDPSLLTDENLH
+761 MTIDPSLLTDENLH
-776 SILIGPEVALVNDG
+776 SILIGPEIALVNDG

-836 NGVLRNHFGDGSF
+836 NSVLRYHFRDGSF
-849 TFDITQCGC
+849 TFDITQCGN

-885 QVLEGST
+885 QVLGGST
-892 VQVTADFYNADPFLD
+892 VQVTADFYNADPFFD
-907 GSGGELRYARKV
+907 NSGGELRYARKV
-919 YTLDFYYGGAL
+919 YTLDFYYSGVL
-930 FQSAQ
+930 FQSAR

-944 RAALKLHTGE
+944 RAALQLHTGE
-954 TTDNLAQLFW
+954 TTDDLAQLFW
-964 TYDGQNRNLLGR
+964 TYDGQNRNLLGS
-976 LPDGNWTALPLTED
+976 LPSGNWTALPLTED

-1000 ERWARK
+1000 ERYARE

-1020 TLERYFPLGR
+1020 TLVRYFPLGR
-1030 YGWEDRSSL
+1030 YGWEDRSSH
-1039 YLTYEDG
+1039 YLTYQDG

-1061 YLKRISCMTD
+1061 YLKSVSCMTD

-1078 RCLDVPEL
+1078 HCLDVPEL

-1154 RDG
+1154 SDG

>member
-1 MTEWFVSSAVLA
+1 MAEWFVSSAVLA

-53 VSVANLL
+53 LSVANLL
-60 PEAEPATVM
+60 PEAEPAAVI

-84 PEPSAPAAPVQ
+84 PEPAAPAAPVQ
-95 TPAQPVQRP
+95 TPVQPVQRP
-104 ASMPAQAETG
+104 ASTPAQAGTD

-129 CKIFMLVWASGAAL
+129 RKIFLLVWASGAAL

-188 GLFPPVIYVTMD
+188 GLFTPAIYVTMD

-261 TVRRLGEDARADY
+261 TVRRLGEDARVDY

-337 GAKDAAPAQQTPQTS
+337 GAKDAAPAQQTP
-352 EKTEDTPDEP
+352 ERTENTPEEL

-370 EPEVAVEFTTTQ
+370 EPEAAVEFTTTQ

-422 YDKSQAS
+422 YDKSQAA

-707 YSYIEYM
+707 YSYIEYT
-714 DGVPTTLVVCNE
+714 DGAATTLVVSDE
-726 TPMTFYIENGVIA
+726 TLMTFYIENGVIA

-753 ITEQEVQR
+753 VTEEWVQQR
-761 LMTIDPSLLTDENLH
+761 MTIDPSRLTDENLL
-776 SILIGPEVALVNDG
+776 SILIGPEIALVNNG
-790 FTFDSPEDLS
+790 FTFDSPADLS
-800 SEQLFMLFLHWSS
+800 SEKLFMLFLYWSVDS
-813 DYTYTRDN
+813 TRDN

-829 HFTESFV
+829 HFTQDFI
-836 NGVLRNHFGDGSF
+836 NGILSHYFRTGSF
-849 TFDITQCGC
+849 TFDITQCRN

-885 QVLEGST
+885 QVLGGST
-892 VQVTADFYNADPFLD
+892 VQVTADFYNADPFFD
-907 GSGGELRYARKV
+907 NSGGELRYARKV

-954 TTDNLAQLFW
+954 TTDDLAQLFW
-964 TYDGQNRNLLGR
+964 TYDGQNRNLLGS

-1000 ERWARK
+1000 ECWARE

-1020 TLERYFPLGR
+1020 TLVRYFPLGR
-1030 YGWEDRSSL
+1030 YGWEDRSSH
-1039 YLTYEDG
+1039 YLTYQDG

-1061 YLKRISCMTD
+1061 YLKSVSSLTD

>member
-1 MTEWFVSSAVLA
+1 MAEWFVSSAVLA

-69 QAEPAAVPPAQAART
+69 QTEPAAAPPAQSASA
-84 PEPSAPAAPVQ
+84 PEPAAPAAPVQ

-104 ASMPAQAETG
+104 ASTPAQAETG
-114 SAEPEKSAQ
+114 SAEPAKAAQ

-129 CKIFMLVWASGAAL
+129 RKIFMLVWASGAVL

-170 EGRPAVRLTQT
+170 EGRPAVRLTRT

-188 GLFPPVIYVTMD
+188 GLFPPAIYVTMD

-261 TVRRLGEDARADY
+261 TVRRLGEDARVDY

-337 GAKDAAPAQQTPQTS
+337 GAKDAAPAQQTPQR
-352 EKTEDTPDEP
+352 TETTPEEL

-370 EPEVAVEFTTTQ
+370 EPEAAVEFTTTQ

-405 EAPETGEHDLDD
+405 EAPETGKHDLDD

-422 YDKSQAS
+422 YDKSQAA

-678 PRDAEPVLEQIDEH
+678 PRDAEPVQEQIDEH

-714 DGVPTTLVVCNE
+714 DGIPTTLVVCNE

-753 ITEQEVQR
+753 ITEQEAQQR
-761 LMTIDPSLLTDENLH
+761 MTIDPSLLTDENLH
-776 SILIGPEVALVNDG
+776 SILIGPEIALVNDG

-800 SEQLFMLFLHWSS
+800 SEQLFMLFLYWSVDS
-813 DYTYTRDN
+813 TRDN

-829 HFTESFV
+829 HFTQDFI
-836 NGVLRNHFGDGSF
+836 NGILSHYFRTGSF
-849 TFDITQCGC
+849 TFDITQCRN
-858 YDASDGTAVIENVSG
+858 YDASEGTAVIENVSG
-873 FGGDRDLRIADV
+873 FGGGPDLRIADV
-885 QVLEGST
+885 QVLGGST

-930 FQSAQ
+930 FQSAR
-935 FAALPEDDL
+935 FAPLPEDDL
-944 RAALKLHTGE
+944 RAALQLHTGE
-954 TTDNLAQLFW
+954 TTDDLAQLFW
-964 TYDGQNRNLLGR
+964 TYDGQNRNLLGS

-1000 ERWARK
+1000 ERWARE

>member
-1 MTEWFVSSAVLA
+1 MAEWFVSSAVLA

-25 KISARLQYALWLV
+25 KISARLQYTLWLV

-44 LPLSVGKTA
+44 LPLSIGKTA
-53 VSVANLL
+53 LSVANLL
-60 PEAEPATVM
+60 PEAEPAAVIQT
-69 QAEPAAVPPAQAART
+69 EPAAAPPAQAAST
-84 PEPSAPAAPVQ
+84 PEPAAPAAPVQ

-129 CKIFMLVWASGAAL
+129 RKIFMLVWASGAAL

-188 GLFPPVIYVTMD
+188 GLFPPTIYVTMD

-303 KTRIISIT
+303 RTRIISIT

-337 GAKDAAPAQQTPQTS
+337 GAKDAAPAQQTP
-352 EKTEDTPDEP
+352 ERTETTPEEL

-370 EPEVAVEFTTTQ
+370 EPEAAVEFTTTQ

-739 AVSWMAPEESMRLP
+739 AVSWMAPEEAIRLP
-753 ITEQEVQR
+753 ITEQEAQQR
-761 LMTIDPSLLTDENLH
+761 MTIDPSLLTDENLH
-776 SILIGPEVALVNDG
+776 SILIGPEIALVNDG

-800 SEQLFMLFLHWSS
+800 SEQQFMLFLHWSS

-836 NGVLRNHFGDGSF
+836 NSVLRYHFRDGSF
-849 TFDITQCGC
+849 TFDITQCGN

-885 QVLEGST
+885 QVLGGST

-930 FQSAQ
+930 FQSAR
-935 FAALPEDDL
+935 FAPLPEDDL
-944 RAALKLHTGE
+944 RAALQLHTGE
-954 TTDNLAQLFW
+954 TTDDLAQLFW
-964 TYDGQNRNLLGR
+964 TYDGQNRNLLGS
-976 LPDGNWTALPLTED
+976 LPSGNWTALPLTED

-1000 ERWARK
+1000 ERWARE

-1020 TLERYFPLGR
+1020 TLVRYFPLGR
-1030 YGWEDRSSL
+1030 YGWEDRSSH
-1039 YLTYEDG
+1039 YLTYQDG

-1061 YLKRISCMTD
+1061 YLKSVSSLTD

-1121 ADGVIPTGNSM
+1121 ADGVISGT
-1132 TELTVTVRLTGEA
+1132 TERTIRLRLAGEA
-1145 RYPFQFLSA
+1145 RYPFRFLSA
-1154 RDG
+1154 SDG

>member
-44 LPLSVGKTA
+44 LPLSVGKTT

-60 PEAEPATVM
+60 PEAEPAAVI
-69 QAEPAAVPPAQAART
+69 QAEPTAVPPAQAART
-84 PEPSAPAAPVQ
+84 PEPAAPAAPVQ
-95 TPAQPVQRP
+95 TPTQPVQRP
-104 ASMPAQAETG
+104 ASTPAQAETG

-129 CKIFMLVWASGAAL
+129 RKIFMLVWASGAAL

-188 GLFPPVIYVTMD
+188 GLFPPAIYVTMD

-261 TVRRLGEDARADY
+261 TVRRLGEDVRADY

-337 GAKDAAPAQQTPQTS
+337 GAKDAAPAQQTP
-352 EKTEDTPDEP
+352 ERTETTPEEL

-370 EPEVAVEFTTTQ
+370 EPEAAVEFTTTQ

-557 WFAAREPVEQWPEFT
+557 WFAAREPVEQWPKFT

-739 AVSWMAPEESMRLP
+739 AVSWMAPEEAMQLP
-753 ITEQEVQR
+753 ITEQEVQQR
-761 LMTIDPSLLTDENLH
+761 MTIDPSLLTDENLL
-776 SILIGPEVALVNDG
+776 SILIGPEIALVNDG

-836 NGVLRNHFGDGSF
+836 NSVLRYHFRDGSF
-849 TFDITQCGC
+849 TFDITQCGN

-885 QVLEGST
+885 QVLGGST
-892 VQVTADFYNADPFLD
+892 VQVTADFYNADPFFD
-907 GSGGELRYARKV
+907 NSGGELRYARKV
-919 YTLDFYYGGAL
+919 YTLDFYYSGVL

-954 TTDNLAQLFW
+954 TTDDLAQLFW
-964 TYDGQNRNLLGR
+964 TYDGQNRNLLGS

-1000 ERWARK
+1000 ERWARE

-1020 TLERYFPLGR
+1020 TLVRYFPLGR
-1030 YGWEDRSSL
+1030 YGWEDRSSH
-1039 YLTYEDG
+1039 YLTYQDG

-1061 YLKRISCMTD
+1061 YLKRISCMAD
-1071 GSFQLVF
+1071 GSFHLVF

-1132 TELTVTVRLTGEA
+1132 TELIVTVRLTGEA

-1154 RDG
+1154 SA

>member
-60 PEAEPATVM
+60 PEAEPAAVI

-104 ASMPAQAETG
+104 ASTPAQAGTD

-129 CKIFMLVWASGAAL
+129 RKIFMLVWASGAAL

-188 GLFPPVIYVTMD
+188 GLFPPAIYVTMD

-261 TVRRLGEDARADY
+261 TVRRLGEDARVDY

-337 GAKDAAPAQQTPQTS
+337 GAKDAAPAQQTS
-352 EKTEDTPDEP
+352 EKTEDTPGESEAQEATREKP
-362 EATADTRE
+362 EA
-370 EPEVAVEFTTTQ
+370 AVEFTTTQ

-422 YDKSQAS
+422 YDKSQAA

-632 GSQAAGWVGEDGE
+632 GSQAAGWVSEDGE

-739 AVSWMAPEESMRLP
+739 AVSWMAPEEAMRLP
-753 ITEQEVQR
+753 ITEQETQQR
-761 LMTIDPSLLTDENLH
+761 MTIDPSLLTDENLH
-776 SILIGPEVALVNDG
+776 SILIGPEIALVNDG

-836 NGVLRNHFGDGSF
+836 NSVLRYHFRDGSF
-849 TFDITQCGC
+849 TFDITQCGN

-885 QVLEGST
+885 QVLGGST

-919 YTLDFYYGGAL
+919 YTLDFYYGGVL
-930 FQSAQ
+930 FRSAR

-954 TTDNLAQLFW
+954 TTDDLAQLFW
-964 TYDGQNRNLLGR
+964 TYDGQNRNLLGS
-976 LPDGNWTALPLTED
+976 LPSGNWTALPLTED

-1000 ERWARK
+1000 ERWARE

-1020 TLERYFPLGR
+1020 TLVRYFPLGR
-1030 YGWEDRSSL
+1030 YGLEDRSSH
-1039 YLTYEDG
+1039 YLTYQDG

-1061 YLKRISCMTD
+1061 YLKSVSSLTD

-1154 RDG
+1154 SA

>member
-1 MTEWFVSSAVLA
+1 MAEWFVSSAVLA
-13 ALLIGAHYLLRG
+13 ALLIGAHYLLYG
-25 KISARLQYALWLV
+25 KISARLQYTLWLV

-44 LPLSVGKTA
+44 LPLSIGKTA

-60 PEAEPATVM
+60 PEAEPTAVM
-69 QAEPAAVPPAQAART
+69 QTEPAAAPPAQAAST
-84 PEPSAPAAPVQ
+84 PEPAAPAAPVQ

-129 CKIFMLVWASGAAL
+129 WKIFMLVWASGAAL

-188 GLFPPVIYVTMD
+188 GLFPPAIYVTMD

-337 GAKDAAPAQQTPQTS
+337 GAKDAAPAQQTS
-352 EKTEDTPDEP
+352 ERMENTPKESEVQ
-362 EATADTRE
+362 EATRE
-370 EPEVAVEFTTTQ
+370 EPEAAVEFTTTQ

-422 YDKSQAS
+422 YDKSQAA

-557 WFAAREPVEQWPEFT
+557 WFAAREPVEQWPKFT

-665 RYSWNYFAAANLF
+665 RYSWNYFAAANIF

-714 DGVPTTLVVCNE
+714 DGIPTMLVVCNE
-726 TPMTFYIENGVIA
+726 TVMTFYIENGVIA
-739 AVSWMAPEESMRLP
+739 AVSWMAPEEAMRLP
-753 ITEQEVQR
+753 ITEQEAQQR
-761 LMTIDPSLLTDENLH
+761 MTIDPSLLTDENLL
-776 SILIGPEVALVNDG
+776 SILLGPEIALVNDG

-800 SEQLFMLFLHWSS
+800 SEQLFMLFLYWS

-836 NGVLRNHFGDGSF
+836 NSVLRYHFRDGSF
-849 TFDITQCGC
+849 TFDITQCGN

-885 QVLEGST
+885 QVLGGST
-892 VQVTADFYNADPFLD
+892 VQVTADFYNADPFFD
-907 GSGGELRYARKV
+907 NSGGELRYARKV

-930 FQSAQ
+930 FQSAR
-935 FAALPEDDL
+935 FAPLPEDDL
-944 RAALKLHTGE
+944 RAALQLHTGE
-954 TTDNLAQLFW
+954 TTDDLAQLFW
-964 TYDGQNRNLLGR
+964 TYDSQNGNLLGS

-1000 ERWARK
+1000 ERWARE
-1006 NNWPLTISETDFDH
+1006 NGWPLTISAADFRN

-1030 YGWEDRSSL
+1030 YGWEDRSSH
-1039 YLTYEDG
+1039 YLTYQDG

-1061 YLKRISCMTD
+1061 YLKRISCMAD

-1132 TELTVTVRLTGEA
+1132 TELTVTVCLTGEA
-1145 RYPFQFLSA
+1145 RYPFRFLSA
-1154 RDG
+1154 SA

>member
-1 MTEWFVSSAVLA
+1 MAEWFVSSAVLA
-13 ALLIGAHYLLRG
+13 ALLIGAHYLLYG
-25 KISARLQYALWLV
+25 KISARLQYTLWLV

-53 VSVANLL
+53 LSVANLL
-60 PEAEPATVM
+60 PEAEPTAVM
-69 QAEPAAVPPAQAART
+69 QTEPAAAPPAQAAST
-84 PEPSAPAAPVQ
+84 PEPAAPAAPVQ

-129 CKIFMLVWASGAAL
+129 WKIFMLVWASGAAL

-188 GLFPPVIYVTMD
+188 GLFPPAIYVTMD

-337 GAKDAAPAQQTPQTS
+337 GAKDAAPAQQTQQRM
-352 EKTEDTPDEP
+352 DTTPEEL

-370 EPEVAVEFTTTQ
+370 EPEAAVEFTTTQ

-515 LKDFVVRNGLA
+515 LKDFVVRNGLV

-665 RYSWNYFAAANLF
+665 RYSWNYFAAANIF

-714 DGVPTTLVVCNE
+714 DGIPTMLVVCNE
-726 TPMTFYIENGVIA
+726 TVMTFYIENGVIA
-739 AVSWMAPEESMRLP
+739 AVSWMAPEESMQLP
-753 ITEQEVQR
+753 ITEQEAQQR
-761 LMTIDPSLLTDENLH
+761 MTIDPSLLTDENLH
-776 SILIGPEVALVNDG
+776 SILIGPEIALVNDG

-800 SEQLFMLFLHWSS
+800 SEQLFMLFLYWSS

-836 NGVLRNHFGDGSF
+836 NSVLRYHFRDGSF
-849 TFDITQCGC
+849 TFDITQCGN

-873 FGGDRDLRIADV
+873 FGGGPDLRIADV
-885 QVLEGST
+885 QVLGGST
-892 VQVTADFYNADPFLD
+892 VQVTADFYNADPFFD
-907 GSGGELRYARKV
+907 NSGGELRYARKV

-930 FQSAQ
+930 FQSAR
-935 FAALPEDDL
+935 FAPLPEDDL
-944 RAALKLHTGE
+944 RAALQLHTGE
-954 TTDNLAQLFW
+954 TTDDLTQLFW
-964 TYDGQNRNLLGR
+964 TYDGQNRNLLGS

-1000 ERWARK
+1000 ERWARE
-1006 NNWPLTISETDFDH
+1006 NGWPLTISAADFRN

-1030 YGWEDRSSL
+1030 YGWEDRSSH
-1039 YLTYEDG
+1039 YLTYQDG

-1061 YLKRISCMTD
+1061 YLKRISCMAD

-1145 RYPFQFLSA
+1145 RYPFRFLSA
-1154 RDG
+1154 SE

>member
-1 MTEWFVSSAVLA
+1 MAEWFVSSAVLA

-25 KISARLQYALWLV
+25 KISARLQYTLWLV

-44 LPLSVGKTA
+44 LPLSIGKTA

-60 PEAEPATVM
+60 PEAEPTAVM
-69 QAEPAAVPPAQAART
+69 QTEPAAAPPAQAAST
-84 PEPSAPAAPVQ
+84 PEPAAPAAPVQ
-95 TPAQPVQRP
+95 TPTQPVQRP
-104 ASMPAQAETG
+104 ASTPAQAETG
-114 SAEPEKSAQ
+114 SAEPAKAAQ

-129 CKIFMLVWASGAAL
+129 RKIFMLVWASGAAL

-170 EGRPAVRLTQT
+170 EGRPAVRLTRT

-188 GLFPPVIYVTMD
+188 GLFPPAIYVTMD

-218 YLHRDHIWAVLRG
+218 YLHRDHIWAILRG

-261 TVRRLGEDARADY
+261 TVRRLGEDARVDY

-303 KTRIISIT
+303 RTRIISIT

-370 EPEVAVEFTTTQ
+370 EPGAAAEVTTTQ
-382 DTVTLSV
+382 D
-389 PARYENEI
+389 
-397 TADDSFMI
+397 
-405 EAPETGEHDLDD
+405 
-417 VLFSF
+417 
-422 YDKSQAS
+422 
-429 EDRLG
+429 
-434 LVWAIR
+434 
-440 AFQFEDPAELVKD
+440 
-453 GADRWVEENLMA
+453 
-465 LNTHLLGTR
+465 
-474 GSTAYYFFCLSPSD
+474 
-488 KAVRQYDSSDTA
+488 
-500 AVSSYYQHA
+500 
-509 ADGLDI
+509 
-515 LKDFVVRNGLA
+515 
-526 PVEGAVDWE
+526 
-535 AWYQEFILPRIEA
+535 
-548 ETDPAADAA
+548 TDPAADAA

-665 RYSWNYFAAANLF
+665 RYSWNYFAAANIF

-692 TTRLRLGGEITYMGK
+692 TTRLRLGGEILYMGK
-707 YSYIEYM
+707 YSYIEYT
-714 DGVPTTLVVCNE
+714 DGVPTMLVVCDE
-726 TPMTFYIENGVIA
+726 TLMAFYIENGVIA
-739 AVSWMAPEESMRLP
+739 AVSWMAPEEAMRLP
-753 ITEQEVQR
+753 ITEQEAQQR
-761 LMTIDPSLLTDENLH
+761 MTIDPSLLTDENLH
-776 SILIGPEVALVNDG
+776 SILIGPEVALVNNG
-790 FTFDSPEDLS
+790 FTFDSPADLS
-800 SEQLFMLFLHWSS
+800 SEQLFMLFLYWSS

-836 NGVLRNHFGDGSF
+836 NSVLRYHFRDGSF
-849 TFDITQCGC
+849 TFDITQCGN

-885 QVLEGST
+885 QVLGGST

-919 YTLDFYYGGAL
+919 YTLDFYYGGTL
-930 FQSAQ
+930 FQSAR
-935 FAALPEDDL
+935 FAPLPEDDL
-944 RAALKLHTGE
+944 RAALQLHTGE
-954 TTDNLAQLFW
+954 TTDDLAQLFW
-964 TYDGQNRNLLGR
+964 TYDSQNGNLLGS
-976 LPDGNWTALPLTED
+976 LPSGNWTALPLTED

-1000 ERWARK
+1000 SRWARK

-1020 TLERYFPLGR
+1020 TLVRYFPLGR
-1030 YGWEDRSSL
+1030 YGWEDRSSH
-1039 YLTYEDG
+1039 YLTYQDG

-1061 YLKRISCMTD
+1061 YLKRISCMAD

-1132 TELTVTVRLTGEA
+1132 TELTVTVRLTGDA
-1145 RYPFQFLSA
+1145 LQPFYFLSA
-1154 RDG
+1154 SDA

>member
-1 MTEWFVSSAVLA
+1 MVEWFVSSAVLA

-25 KISARLQYALWLV
+25 KISARLQYTLWLV

-60 PEAEPATVM
+60 PKAEPATVM
-69 QAEPAAVPPAQAART
+69 QTEPAAVPPAQSASA
-84 PEPSAPAAPVQ
+84 PETTAPAAPAQ

-104 ASMPAQAETG
+104 ASMPAQTETS
-114 SAEPEKSAQ
+114 SAESEKSAQ

-129 CKIFMLVWASGAAL
+129 RKILIFVWASGAAL

-170 EGRPAVRLTQT
+170 EGRPAVRLTRT

-188 GLFPPVIYVTMD
+188 GLFPPAIYVTMD

-231 VCLALHWFNPLVWW
+231 VCLALHWFDPLVWW

-311 KHPKTAIPVLI
+311 KHPKTAVPVLI

-337 GAKDAAPAQQTPQTS
+337 GAMSAAPEQQTQQTL

-370 EPEVAVEFTTTQ
+370 KPRAAAEVTTTQ
-382 DTVTLSV
+382 DT
-389 PARYENEI
+389 
-397 TADDSFMI
+397 
-405 EAPETGEHDLDD
+405 
-417 VLFSF
+417 
-422 YDKSQAS
+422 
-429 EDRLG
+429 
-434 LVWAIR
+434 
-440 AFQFEDPAELVKD
+440 
-453 GADRWVEENLMA
+453 
-465 LNTHLLGTR
+465 
-474 GSTAYYFFCLSPSD
+474 
-488 KAVRQYDSSDTA
+488 
-500 AVSSYYQHA
+500 
-509 ADGLDI
+509 
-515 LKDFVVRNGLA
+515 
-526 PVEGAVDWE
+526 
-535 AWYQEFILPRIEA
+535 
-548 ETDPAADAA
+548 DPAAEAA
-557 WFAAREPVEQWPEFT
+557 WFAAREPVEQWPKFT

-577 IYDLTLDELTPA
+577 IYKLTLDDIQNVYGTYE
-589 FGKPTR
+589 R
-595 IYHWMD
+595 IYHWMILQTD
-601 IGTEYYDV
+601 YYDI
-609 VQFPDASQI
+609 VQFA
-618 AGWIDEDGTIHHPD
+618 D
-632 GSQAAGWVGEDGE
+632 GSQAAGWMGDDGAI
-645 LHHLNA
+645 HYPNA
-651 AYLRLESGTEVCGI
+651 AYLRLDAGVEVCGV
-665 RYSWNYFAAANLF
+665 RFGEDYREAANRF
-678 PRDAEPVLEQIDEH
+678 PRDKTPVFEQFDEH
-692 TTRLRLGGEITYMGK
+692 TARLMLGGEVMYMGK
-707 YSYIEYM
+707 YSCIAYT
-714 DGVPTTLVVCNE
+714 DGIPTMLVVCDE
-726 TPMTFYIENGVIA
+726 TVMTFYIENGVIA
-739 AVSWMAPEESMRLP
+739 AVSWMAPEEAMRLP
-753 ITEQEVQR
+753 ITEQEAQQR
-761 LMTIDPSLLTDENLH
+761 MTIDPSLLTDENLL
-776 SILIGPEVALVNDG
+776 SILLGPEIALVNDG

-800 SEQLFMLFLHWSS
+800 SEQLFMLFLLWSS
-813 DYTYTRDN
+813 DYRYTRDN

-836 NGVLRNHFGDGSF
+836 NSVLRYHFRDGSF
-849 TFDITQCGC
+849 TFDITQCGN

-885 QVLEGST
+885 QVLGGST

-930 FQSAQ
+930 FQSAR
-935 FAALPEDDL
+935 FAPLPEDDL
-944 RAALKLHTGE
+944 RAALQLHTGE
-954 TTDNLAQLFW
+954 TTDDLAQLFW
-964 TYDGQNRNLLGR
+964 TYDGQNRNLLGS

-1000 ERWARK
+1000 ERWARE
-1006 NNWPLTISETDFDH
+1006 NNWPLTISAADFRN

-1061 YLKRISCMTD
+1061 YLKSVSCTAD
-1071 GSFQLVF
+1071 GGF
-1078 RCLDVPEL
+1078 RLMFDCLDVPEL

-1132 TELTVTVRLTGEA
+1132 TELTVTVRLTGDA
-1145 RYPFQFLSA
+1145 LQPFRFLSA
-1154 RDG
+1154 GETGG

>member
-44 LPLSVGKTA
+44 LPLSIGKTA

-60 PEAEPATVM
+60 PEAEPAAVI

-84 PEPSAPAAPVQ
+84 PEPSAPAAPLQ

-104 ASMPAQAETG
+104 ASTPAQAGTD
-114 SAEPEKSAQ
+114 SAEPEKPAQ
-123 KPAVSV
+123 KPALSV
-129 CKIFMLVWASGAAL
+129 RKIFMLVWASGAAL

-170 EGRPAVRLTQT
+170 EGRPAVRLTRT

-188 GLFPPVIYVTMD
+188 GLFPPAIYVTMD

-337 GAKDAAPAQQTPQTS
+337 GAKDAAPAQQTS
-352 EKTEDTPDEP
+352 EKTEDTPGES
-362 EATADTRE
+362 EAQEATRE
-370 EPEVAVEFTTTQ
+370 EPEAAVEFTTTQ

-422 YDKSQAS
+422 YDKSQQAS

-577 IYDLTLDELTPA
+577 IYDLTLDDIQNVYGTYE
-589 FGKPTR
+589 R
-595 IYHWMD
+595 IYHWMILQTD
-601 IGTEYYDV
+601 YYDI
-609 VQFPDASQI
+609 VQFA
-618 AGWIDEDGTIHHPD
+618 D
-632 GSQAAGWVGEDGE
+632 GSQAAGWMHNDGTI
-645 LHHLNA
+645 HRPNA
-651 AYLRLESGTEVCGI
+651 AYLRLDAGVEVCGI
-665 RYSWNYFAAANLF
+665 RFGEDYREAANRF
-678 PRDAEPVLEQIDEH
+678 PRDKTPVSEQVDEH
-692 TTRLRLGGEITYMGK
+692 TARLMLGGEVLYMGK
-707 YSYIEYM
+707 YSCIAYT
-714 DGVPTTLVVCNE
+714 DGIPTMLVVCDE
-726 TPMTFYIENGVIA
+726 TVMTFYIENGVIA

-753 ITEQEVQR
+753 VTEEWVQQR
-761 LMTIDPSLLTDENLH
+761 MTIDPSRLTDENLLG
-776 SILIGPEVALVNDG
+776 ILLDPEIALVNDG

-800 SEQLFMLFLHWSS
+800 SEKLFMLFLLWSADS
-813 DYTYTRDN
+813 TRDN
-821 YKQADGKY
+821 YIQADGKY
-829 HFTESFV
+829 HFTQDFI
-836 NGVLRNHFGDGSF
+836 NGILSHHFRTGSF
-849 TFDITQCGC
+849 TFDITQCRN
-858 YDASDGTAVIENVSG
+858 YNASDGTAVIENVSG
-873 FGGDRDLRIADV
+873 FGGGPDLRIADV
-885 QVLEGST
+885 QVLESST
-892 VQVTADFYNADPFLD
+892 VQVTADFYNANPFFD
-907 GSGGELRYARKV
+907 NSGGEIRYARKV
-919 YTLDFYYGGAL
+919 YTLEFYNSGAL
-930 FQSAQ
+930 FQSAR

-944 RAALKLHTGE
+944 RTALQLHTGE
-954 TTDNLAQLFW
+954 TTDDLAQLFW
-964 TYDGQNRNLLGR
+964 TYDSQNRNLLGS
-976 LPDGNWTALPLTED
+976 LPCGDWTALPLTED

-1000 ERWARK
+1000 ERYARE

-1020 TLERYFPLGR
+1020 TLVRYFPLGR
-1030 YGWEDRSSL
+1030 YGWEDRSSH
-1039 YLTYEDG
+1039 YLTYQDG

-1061 YLKRISCMTD
+1061 YLKSVSSLTD

-1121 ADGVIPTGNSM
+1121 ADGVISGT
-1132 TELTVTVRLTGEA
+1132 TERTIQLRLAGEA

-1154 RDG
+1154 SDG

>member
-13 ALLIGAHYLLRG
+13 AVLIGAHYLLRG
-25 KISARLQYALWLV
+25 KISARLQYTLWLV

-60 PEAEPATVM
+60 PEAEPAAVI
-69 QAEPAAVPPAQAART
+69 QAEPTAVPPAQAART

-95 TPAQPVQRP
+95 TPTQPVQRP
-104 ASMPAQAETG
+104 ASTPAQAETG

-129 CKIFMLVWASGAAL
+129 RKIFLLVWAIGAAL

-188 GLFPPVIYVTMD
+188 GLFPPTIYVTMD

-303 KTRIISIT
+303 RTRIISIT

-337 GAKDAAPAQQTPQTS
+337 GAKDAAPAQQTP
-352 EKTEDTPDEP
+352 ERTETTPEEL

-370 EPEVAVEFTTTQ
+370 EPEAAVEFTTTQ

-465 LNTHLLGTR
+465 LNTHLLGAR

-739 AVSWMAPEESMRLP
+739 AVSWMAPEEAIRLP
-753 ITEQEVQR
+753 ITEQEAQQR
-761 LMTIDPSLLTDENLH
+761 MTIDPSLLTDENLH
-776 SILIGPEVALVNDG
+776 SILIGPEIALVNDG

-836 NGVLRNHFGDGSF
+836 NSVLRYHFRDGSF
-849 TFDITQCGC
+849 TFDITQCGN

-885 QVLEGST
+885 QVLGGST

-930 FQSAQ
+930 FQSAR
-935 FAALPEDDL
+935 FAPLPEDDL
-944 RAALKLHTGE
+944 RAALQLHTGE
-954 TTDNLAQLFW
+954 TTDDLAQLFW
-964 TYDGQNRNLLGR
+964 TYDGQNRNLLGS
-976 LPDGNWTALPLTED
+976 LPSGNWTALPLTED

-1000 ERWARK
+1000 ERWARE

-1020 TLERYFPLGR
+1020 TLVRYFPLGR
-1030 YGWEDRSSL
+1030 YGWEDRSSH
-1039 YLTYEDG
+1039 YLTYQDG

-1061 YLKRISCMTD
+1061 YLKSVSSLTD

-1121 ADGVIPTGNSM
+1121 ADGVISGT
-1132 TELTVTVRLTGEA
+1132 TERTIRLRLAGEA
-1145 RYPFQFLSA
+1145 RYPFRFLSA
-1154 RDG
+1154 SDG

>member
-1 MTEWFVSSAVLA
+1 MAEWFVSSAVLA

-44 LPLSVGKTA
+44 LPLSIGKTA

-60 PEAEPATVM
+60 PEAEPATVI
-69 QAEPAAVPPAQAART
+69 QAEPAAVLPAQAASA

-95 TPAQPVQRP
+95 TPVQPVQRP
-104 ASMPAQAETG
+104 ASMPAQAETD
-114 SAEPEKSAQ
+114 SAEPEKPAQ
-123 KPAVSV
+123 KPAASV
-129 CKIFMLVWASGAAL
+129 RKIFLFVWASGAAL

-170 EGRPAVRLTQT
+170 EGRPAVRLTRT

-577 IYDLTLDELTPA
+577 IYDLTLDDIQNVYGTYE
-589 FGKPTR
+589 R
-595 IYHWMD
+595 ILHWVCIQTD
-601 IGTEYYDV
+601 YYDV
-609 VQFPDASQI
+609 VEFA
-618 AGWIDEDGTIHHPD
+618 D
-632 GSQAAGWVGEDGE
+632 GSQAAGWMNKDGTI
-645 LHHLNA
+645 HYPNA
-651 AYLRLESGTEVCGI
+651 AYLRLDAGVEACGV
-665 RYSWNYFAAANLF
+665 RFGEDYREAANRF
-678 PRDAEPVLEQIDEH
+678 PRDAEPVFEQFDEH
-692 TTRLRLGGEITYMGK
+692 TARLMLGGEISYMGK
-707 YSYIEYM
+707 YSCIAYT
-714 DGVPTTLVVCNE
+714 DGIPTMLVVCDE
-726 TPMTFYIENGVIA
+726 TVMTFHIENGVIA
-739 AVSWMAPEESMRLP
+739 AVSWMAPEESMQLP
-753 ITEQEVQR
+753 ITEQEAQQR
-761 LMTIDPSLLTDENLH
+761 MTIDPSRLTDENLL
-776 SILIGPEVALVNDG
+776 SILIGPEIALVNNG
-790 FTFDSPEDLS
+790 FTFDSPADLS
-800 SEQLFMLFLHWSS
+800 SEKLFMLFLYWSVDS
-813 DYTYTRDN
+813 TRDN

-829 HFTESFV
+829 HFTQDFINDILSQ
-836 NGVLRNHFGDGSF
+836 HFGTGCF
-849 TFDITQCGC
+849 LFDITQCGD

-873 FGGDRDLRIADV
+873 FGGGPDLRIADV
-885 QVLEGST
+885 QVLGGST
-892 VQVTADFYNADPFLD
+892 VQVTADFYNANPFFD
-907 GSGGELRYARKV
+907 NSGGEIRYARKV
-919 YTLDFYYGGAL
+919 YMLEFYSTGVL
-930 FQSAQ
+930 FHSAR
-935 FAALPEDDL
+935 FMPLSEDDL
-944 RAALKLHTGE
+944 RAALQLHTGE
-954 TTDNLAQLFW
+954 TTDDLAQLFW
-964 TYDGQNRNLLGR
+964 TYDSQNRNLLGS
-976 LPDGNWTALPLTED
+976 LPSGDWTALPLTED

-1000 ERWARK
+1000 ERYARE

-1020 TLERYFPLGR
+1020 TLVRYFPLGR

>member
-25 KISARLQYALWLV
+25 KISARLQYTLWLV

-53 VSVANLL
+53 LSVANLL
-60 PEAEPATVM
+60 PEAEPAAVM
-69 QAEPAAVPPAQAART
+69 QTEPAAAPPAQAASA
-84 PEPSAPAAPVQ
+84 PEPAAPAAPVQ
-95 TPAQPVQRP
+95 TPAQPVHRP
-104 ASMPAQAETG
+104 SPMPAQAETG
-114 SAEPEKSAQ
+114 STEPEKSAQ

-129 CKIFMLVWASGAAL
+129 RKIFMLVWASGAAL

-188 GLFPPVIYVTMD
+188 GLFPPAIYVTMD

-261 TVRRLGEDARADY
+261 TVRRLGEDARVDY

-337 GAKDAAPAQQTPQTS
+337 GARDAAPAQQTP
-352 EKTEDTPDEP
+352 ERTETTPEEL

-370 EPEVAVEFTTTQ
+370 EPEAAVEFTTTQ

-548 ETDPAADAA
+548 ETDPAAAAA

-572 VNGTS
+572 VDGTS
-577 IYDLTLDELTPA
+577 IYKLTLDDIQNVYGTYE
-589 FGKPTR
+589 R

-601 IGTEYYDV
+601 IQTSYYDI
-609 VQFPDASQI
+609 VQFA
-618 AGWIDEDGTIHHPD
+618 D
-632 GSQAAGWVGEDGE
+632 GSQAAGWMHNDGTI
-645 LHHLNA
+645 HRPNA
-651 AYLRLESGTEVCGI
+651 AYLRLDAGVEVCGV
-665 RYSWNYFAAANLF
+665 RFGEDYREAANRF
-678 PRDAEPVLEQIDEH
+678 PRDKTPVFEQFDEH
-692 TTRLRLGGEITYMGK
+692 TARLMLGGEILYMGK
-707 YSYIEYM
+707 YSYIEYT
-714 DGVPTTLVVCNE
+714 DGAATTLVVSDE
-726 TPMTFYIENGVIA
+726 TLMTFYIENGVIA

-753 ITEQEVQR
+753 VTEEWVQQR
-761 LMTIDPSLLTDENLH
+761 MTIDPSRLTDENLL
-776 SILIGPEVALVNDG
+776 SILIGPEIALVNNG
-790 FTFDSPEDLS
+790 FTFDSPADLS
-800 SEQLFMLFLHWSS
+800 SEKLFMLFLYWSVDS
-813 DYTYTRDN
+813 TRDN

-829 HFTESFV
+829 HFTQDFI
-836 NGVLRNHFGDGSF
+836 NGILSHYFRTGSF
-849 TFDITQCGC
+849 TFDITQCRN
-858 YDASDGTAVIENVSG
+858 YDASEGTAVIENVSG
-873 FGGDRDLRIADV
+873 FGGGPDLRIADV

-892 VQVTADFYNADPFLD
+892 VQVTADFYNANPFFD
-907 GSGGELRYARKV
+907 NSGGEIRYARKV
-919 YTLDFYYGGAL
+919 YTLEFYNSGAL
-930 FQSAQ
+930 FQSAR

-944 RAALKLHTGE
+944 RTALQLHTGE
-954 TTDNLAQLFW
+954 TTDDLTELFW
-964 TYDGQNRNLLGR
+964 TYDSQNRNLLGS
-976 LPDGNWTALPLTED
+976 LPSGNWTALPLTED

-1000 ERWARK
+1000 ERWARE

-1030 YGWEDRSSL
+1030 YGWEDRSSH
-1039 YLTYEDG
+1039 YLTYQDG

-1061 YLKRISCMTD
+1061 YLKSVSSLTD

-1100 DHAGAEE
+1100 DHAGVTEM
-1107 LQPQEFRRAVYRAF
+1107 QPAEFRRAVYRAF
-1121 ADGVIPTGNSM
+1121 ADGVISGT
-1132 TELTVTVRLTGEA
+1132 TERTVRLRLAGEA

>member
-53 VSVANLL
+53 LSVANLL
-60 PEAEPATVM
+60 PEAEPAAVI
-69 QAEPAAVPPAQAART
+69 QAEPAAVPPAQAAST
-84 PEPSAPAAPVQ
+84 PEPAAPAAPVQ

-104 ASMPAQAETG
+104 ASTPAQAGTD

-188 GLFPPVIYVTMD
+188 GLFPPTIYVTMD

-231 VCLALHWFNPLVWW
+231 VCLALHWFDPLVWW

-337 GAKDAAPAQQTPQTS
+337 GAKDTAPAQQTS
-352 EKTEDTPDEP
+352 ERMENTPKESEVQ
-362 EATADTRE
+362 EATRE
-370 EPEVAVEFTTTQ
+370 EPEAAVEFTTTQ

-422 YDKSQAS
+422 YDKSQAA

-557 WFAAREPVEQWPEFT
+557 WFAAREPVEQWPKFT

-678 PRDAEPVLEQIDEH
+678 PRDAEPVQEQIDEH

-739 AVSWMAPEESMRLP
+739 AVSWMAPEEAMRLP
-753 ITEQEVQR
+753 ITEQETQQR
-761 LMTIDPSLLTDENLH
+761 MTIDPSLLTDENLH
-776 SILIGPEVALVNDG
+776 SILIGPEIALVNDG

-836 NGVLRNHFGDGSF
+836 NSVLRYHFRDGSF
-849 TFDITQCGC
+849 TFDITQCGN

-885 QVLEGST
+885 QVLGGST

-954 TTDNLAQLFW
+954 TTDDLAQLFW
-964 TYDGQNRNLLGR
+964 TYDGQNRNLLGS
-976 LPDGNWTALPLTED
+976 LPSGNWTALPLTED

-1000 ERWARK
+1000 ERWARE

-1020 TLERYFPLGR
+1020 TLVRYFPLGR
-1030 YGWEDRSSL
+1030 YGWEDRSSH
-1039 YLTYEDG
+1039 YLTYQDG

-1061 YLKRISCMTD
+1061 YLKRISCMAD

-1121 ADGVIPTGNSM
+1121 ADGVISGT
-1132 TELTVTVRLTGEA
+1132 TERTIRLRLAGEA
-1145 RYPFQFLSA
+1145 LYPFQFLSA
-1154 RDG
+1154 SA

>member
-1 MTEWFVSSAVLA
+1 MAEWFVSSAVLA
-13 ALLIGAHYLLRG
+13 ALLIGAHYLLYG
-25 KISARLQYALWLV
+25 KISARLQYTLWLV

-53 VSVANLL
+53 LSVANLL
-60 PEAEPATVM
+60 PEAEPTAVM
-69 QAEPAAVPPAQAART
+69 QTEPAAAPPAQAAST
-84 PEPSAPAAPVQ
+84 PEPAAPAAPVQ

-129 CKIFMLVWASGAAL
+129 WKIFMLVWASGAAL

-188 GLFPPVIYVTMD
+188 GLFPPAIYVTMD

-282 CRERVDPLSA
+282 CRERVHPLSA

-303 KTRIISIT
+303 KTRIVSIT

-337 GAKDAAPAQQTPQTS
+337 GAKDAAPAQQTP
-352 EKTEDTPDEP
+352 ERTETTPEEL

-370 EPEVAVEFTTTQ
+370 EPEAAVEFTTTQ

-422 YDKSQAS
+422 YDKSQAA

-526 PVEGAVDWE
+526 PVEGAADWE

-665 RYSWNYFAAANLF
+665 RYSWNYFAAANIF

-714 DGVPTTLVVCNE
+714 DGIPTMLVVCDE
-726 TPMTFYIENGVIA
+726 TVMTFYIENGVIA
-739 AVSWMAPEESMRLP
+739 AVSWMAPEEAMRLP
-753 ITEQEVQR
+753 ITEQEAQQR
-761 LMTIDPSLLTDENLH
+761 MTIDPSLLTDENLL
-776 SILIGPEVALVNDG
+776 SILLGPEIALVNNG
-790 FTFDSPEDLS
+790 FTFDSPADLS
-800 SEQLFMLFLHWSS
+800 SEQLFMLFLYWSS
-813 DYTYTRDN
+813 DYTYMRDN

-849 TFDITQCGC
+849 TFDITQCRN

-873 FGGDRDLRIADV
+873 FGGGPDLRIADV

-892 VQVTADFYNADPFLD
+892 VQVTADFYNADPFFD
-907 GSGGELRYARKV
+907 NSGGELRYARKV

-930 FQSAQ
+930 FQSAR
-935 FAALPEDDL
+935 FAPLPEDDL
-944 RAALKLHTGE
+944 RAALQLHTGE
-954 TTDNLAQLFW
+954 TTDDLAQLFW
-964 TYDGQNRNLLGR
+964 TYDSQNGNLLGS

-1030 YGWEDRSSL
+1030 YGWEDRSSH
-1039 YLTYEDG
+1039 YLTYQDG
-1046 TYTRTINDNHGARYC
+1046 TYTRTVNDNHGARYC
-1061 YLKRISCMTD
+1061 YLKSVSSLTD

-1086 TEYADASADVRAVY
+1086 TEYADAGADVRAVY

-1121 ADGVIPTGNSM
+1121 ADGVIPLGTGM
-1132 TELTVTVRLTGEA
+1132 TELTVRLRLAGEA
-1145 RYPFQFLSA
+1145 LYPFRFLSA
-1154 RDG
+1154 SDG

>member
-60 PEAEPATVM
+60 PKAEPATVM
-69 QAEPAAVPPAQAART
+69 QTEPAAAPPAQAAST

-95 TPAQPVQRP
+95 MPAQPVHRP
-104 ASMPAQAETG
+104 ASTPAQAGTD
-114 SAEPEKSAQ
+114 SAEPEKPAQ
-123 KPAVSV
+123 KPALSV
-129 CKIFMLVWASGAAL
+129 WKIFMLVWAIGAAL

-303 KTRIISIT
+303 RTRIISIT

-337 GAKDAAPAQQTPQTS
+337 GARDAAPAQQTP
-352 EKTEDTPDEP
+352 ERTETTPEEL

-370 EPEVAVEFTTTQ
+370 EPEAAVEFTTTQ

-474 GSTAYYFFCLSPSD
+474 SSTAYYFFCLSPSD

-535 AWYQEFILPRIEA
+535 TWYQDFILPHIEA

-572 VNGTS
+572 VDGTS
-577 IYDLTLDELTPA
+577 IYKLTLDDIQNVYGTYE
-589 FGKPTR
+589 R

-601 IGTEYYDV
+601 IQTSYYDI
-609 VQFPDASQI
+609 VQFA
-618 AGWIDEDGTIHHPD
+618 D
-632 GSQAAGWVGEDGE
+632 GSQAAGWMHNDGTI
-645 LHHLNA
+645 HRPNA
-651 AYLRLESGTEVCGI
+651 AYLRLDAGVEVCGV
-665 RYSWNYFAAANLF
+665 RFGEDYREAANRF
-678 PRDAEPVLEQIDEH
+678 PRDKTPVFEQFDEH
-692 TTRLRLGGEITYMGK
+692 TARLMLGGEILYMGK
-707 YSYIEYM
+707 YSYIEYT
-714 DGVPTTLVVCNE
+714 DGAATTLVVSDE
-726 TPMTFYIENGVIA
+726 TLMTFYIENGVIA

-753 ITEQEVQR
+753 VTEEWVQQR
-761 LMTIDPSLLTDENLH
+761 MTIDPSRLTDENLL
-776 SILIGPEVALVNDG
+776 STLIGPEIALVNNG
-790 FTFDSPEDLS
+790 FTFDSPADLS
-800 SEQLFMLFLHWSS
+800 SEKLFMLFLYWSVDS
-813 DYTYTRDN
+813 TRDN

-829 HFTESFV
+829 HFTQDFI
-836 NGVLRNHFGDGSF
+836 NGILSHYFRTGSF
-849 TFDITQCGC
+849 TFDITQCRN
-858 YDASDGTAVIENVSG
+858 YDASEGTAVIENVSG
-873 FGGDRDLRIADV
+873 FGGGPDLRIADV

-919 YTLDFYYGGAL
+919 YTLDFYYGGVL

-954 TTDNLAQLFW
+954 TTDDLAQLFW
-964 TYDGQNRNLLGR
+964 TYDGQNRNLLGS
-976 LPDGNWTALPLTED
+976 LPSGNWTALPLTED

-1000 ERWARK
+1000 ERWARE
-1006 NNWPLTISETDFDH
+1006 NNWPLTISETDFDN
-1020 TLERYFPLGR
+1020 TLVRYFPLGR
-1030 YGWEDRSSL
+1030 YGWEDRSSH
-1039 YLTYEDG
+1039 YLTYQDG

-1061 YLKRISCMTD
+1061 YLKSASSLTD

-1121 ADGVIPTGNSM
+1121 ADGVISGT
-1132 TELTVTVRLTGEA
+1132 TERTIRLRLAGEA
-1145 RYPFQFLSA
+1145 RYPFRFLSA
-1154 RDG
+1154 SA

>member
-53 VSVANLL
+53 LSVANLL
-60 PEAEPATVM
+60 PEAEPAAVI

-123 KPAVSV
+123 KPVVSV
-129 CKIFMLVWASGAAL
+129 RKILIFVWASGAVL

-170 EGRPAVRLTQT
+170 EGRPAVRLTRT

-261 TVRRLGEDARADY
+261 TVRRLGENARVDY

-337 GAKDAAPAQQTPQTS
+337 GAKDTAPAQQTS
-352 EKTEDTPDEP
+352 ERMENTPKESEVQ
-362 EATADTRE
+362 EATRE
-370 EPEVAVEFTTTQ
+370 EPEAAVEFTTTQ

-422 YDKSQAS
+422 YDKSQAA

-753 ITEQEVQR
+753 VTEEWVQQR
-761 LMTIDPSLLTDENLH
+761 MTIDPSRLTDENLL
-776 SILIGPEVALVNDG
+776 SILIGPEIALVNNG
-790 FTFDSPEDLS
+790 FTFDSPADLS
-800 SEQLFMLFLHWSS
+800 SEKLFMLFLYWSVDS
-813 DYTYTRDN
+813 TRDN

-829 HFTESFV
+829 HFTQDFI
-836 NGVLRNHFGDGSF
+836 NGILSHYFRTGSF
-849 TFDITQCGC
+849 TFDITQCRN
-858 YDASDGTAVIENVSG
+858 YDASEGTAVIENVSG
-873 FGGDRDLRIADV
+873 FGGGPDLRIADV

-892 VQVTADFYNADPFLD
+892 VQVTADFYNANPFFD
-907 GSGGELRYARKV
+907 NSGGELRYARKV

-930 FQSAQ
+930 FQSAR
-935 FAALPEDDL
+935 FAPLPEDDL

-954 TTDNLAQLFW
+954 TTDDLAQLFW
-964 TYDGQNRNLLGR
+964 TYDGQNRNLLGS

-1000 ERWARK
+1000 ERWARE
-1006 NNWPLTISETDFDH
+1006 NNWPLTISAVDFDN
-1020 TLERYFPLGR
+1020 TLVRYFPLGR
-1030 YGWEDRSSL
+1030 YGWEDRSSH
-1039 YLTYEDG
+1039 YLTYQDG

-1061 YLKRISCMTD
+1061 YLKRISCMAD

-1107 LQPQEFRRAVYRAF
+1107 LQPQEFRQAVYRAF